1 LSTVT
6 GGPVTLQIPLLPLK
20 NVVLFPHMIVPLY
33 VGRERSIH
41 ALEAAMPHGKQVFL
55 CTQRRADCEDPKE
68 EDLYRVGV
76 LGEVVQMLK
85 LPDSTIKVLIEGTSR
100 AVIERFVETEP
111 HLRVEVAMLD
121 EDFIVS
127 PELEALMRGVVN
139 LFDRY
144 VELDKK
150 VPPEVNLTVRGV
162 EDAGRLADIV
172 AANLSIGVTDKQDV
186 LETFQMNDR
195 LEKLSTV
202 LQREIEIRDMD
213 RSIRQ
218 RVRQQI
224 DRRQKEFY
232 LKEQMRVIQEELGSG
247 EEPHLSEMD
256 ELRERVR
263 VLELAEAIQER
274 LLKDIDRLER
284 MPSGSPEISV
294 LHNYIDLVV
303 SLPWHT
309 SSDDVTD
316 LRAAEKVLDEDH
328 HGLRKIKERILEFLA
343 VRQLTK
349 SPKGPILCFIGP
361 PGVGKT
367 SLGRSIARAL
377 GRKFVRVSLGGVSDE
392 AEIRGH
398 RRTYVGS
405 MPGRII
411 KGLREAG
418 TRNPVFL
425 LDEID
430 KMSSD
435 FRGDPASAMLEV
447 LDPEQNKHFSD
458 HYLEIPFDLSEVLF
472 ITTANVYYSIP
483 RPLLDRMEVINLAG
497 YTTEEKMVIAREFLI
512 PKQLGEHGLTEKH
525 IEITKPAV
533 ATMISRYTS
542 EAGVRNLERSIAG
555 VCRKV
560 AREVVKGKTR
570 RMTIGPTRLDDLLG
584 PPRYKPDEGH
594 TEPLIGVANGL
605 AWTEVGGVLL
615 TIEVITMPGKGNL
628 NLTGQLGDV
637 MQESAR
643 AALSYARSNAEALGI
658 PVDFR
663 DKLDLHIHI
672 PKGAIPKDGP
682 SAGISMALAI
692 ISALSH
698 RPIRSDVALTGEITL
713 RGRVLPIGGLKEKVL
728 AAHRIGIGTIVLPAD
743 NQPDLVDI
751 PPDIRKRLTFK
762 FASSMDDVI
771 AEALLP
777 RSEVVSVPQLAEP
790 AGIEEPAAANVDE
803 RPRPDVPAPPAL

>member
-1 LSTVT
+1 
-6 GGPVTLQIPLLPLK
+6 
-20 NVVLFPHMIVPLY
+20 MIVPLY
-33 VGRERSIH
+33 VGRERSIA
-41 ALEAAMPHGKQVFL
+41 ALEEAMMHGKQVFL
-55 CTQRRADCEDPKE
+55 CTQRRADCEDPQE
-68 EDLYRVGV
+68 ADLYRVGV

-85 LPDSTIKVLIEGTSR
+85 LPDNTIKVLIEGSSR
-100 AVIERFVETEP
+100 ALIERFVEVKP
-111 HLRVEVAMLD
+111 HLKVEVALLD
-121 EDFIVS
+121 EEVQPS
-127 PELEALMRGVVN
+127 SELEALMRGVVD

-162 EDAGRLADIV
+162 EDAGRMADIV
-172 AANLSIGVTDKQDV
+172 ASNLNIGVTDKQDV
-186 LETFQMNDR
+186 LETFQMDAR

-232 LKEQMRVIQEELGSG
+232 LKEQMRVIQEELGG
-247 EEPHLSEMD
+247 EEAQLSELD
-256 ELRERVR
+256 ELREKLRA
-263 VLELAEAIQER
+263 LELAEALEDR
-274 LLKDIDRLER
+274 LLKDVDRLER
-284 MPSGSPEISV
+284 MPPGSPEISV
-294 LHNYIDLVV
+294 LHNYLDLVV
-303 SLPWHT
+303 SLPWHER
-309 SSDDVTD
+309 SEDVTD
-316 LRAAEKVLDEDH
+316 LRAAEAVLDEDH
-328 HGLRKIKERILEFLA
+328 HGLKKVKERILEFLA

-377 GRKFVRVSLGGVSDE
+377 GRKFVRVSLGGMRDE

-425 LDEID
+425 LDEVD

-483 RPLLDRMEVINLAG
+483 RALLDRMEVINLPG

-512 PKQLGEHGLTEKH
+512 PKQLTDHGLTDKN
-525 IEITKPAV
+525 IEITRPAV
-533 ATMISRYTS
+533 STMINRYTS

-560 AREVVKGKTR
+560 AREVVSGRTR
-570 RMTIGPTRLDDLLG
+570 RMTIAPHRLDDLLG
-584 PPRYKPDEGH
+584 PPKFKPDEGH
-594 TEPLIGVANGL
+594 KESLIGVANGL

-643 AALSYARSNAEALGI
+643 AALSYARSNAQALGI

-692 ISALSH
+692 VSALAQ

-728 AAHRIGIGTIVLPAD
+728 AAHRIGIQTIVLPAD
-743 NQPDLVDI
+743 NQPDVVDI
-751 PPDIRKRLTFK
+751 PVDIRKRLTFK
-762 FASSMDDVI
+762 FVNTMDEVI

-777 RSEVVSVPQLAEP
+777 KSEAAVSAELAEP
-790 AGIEEPAAANVDE
+790 SAIQEPAAADGN
-803 RPRPDVPAPPAL
+803 

>member
-1 LSTVT
+1 
-6 GGPVTLQIPLLPLK
+6 
-20 NVVLFPHMIVPLY
+20 MIVPLY
-33 VGRERSIH
+33 VGRERSIA
-41 ALEAAMPHGKQVFL
+41 ALEDAMMHGKQVFL
-55 CTQRRADCEDPKE
+55 CTQRRADCEDPQE
-68 EDLYRVGV
+68 ADLYRVGV

-85 LPDSTIKVLIEGTSR
+85 LPDNTIKVLIEGSSR
-100 AVIERFVETEP
+100 ALIERFVEIKP
-111 HLRVEVAMLD
+111 HLKVEVALLD
-121 EDFIVS
+121 EEVQPS
-127 PELEALMRGVVN
+127 SELEALMRGVVG

-172 AANLSIGVTDKQDV
+172 ACNLNIGVTDKQDV
-186 LETFQMNDR
+186 LETFQMDAR
-195 LEKLSTV
+195 LEKLSSV
-202 LQREIEIRDMD
+202 LQREIEILDMD

-232 LKEQMRVIQEELGSG
+232 LKEQMRVIQEELGG
-247 EEPHLSEMD
+247 EEAQLSELD
-256 ELRERVR
+256 ELREKLRA
-263 VLELAEAIQER
+263 LELAEALEDR
-274 LLKDIDRLER
+274 LLKDVDRLER
-284 MPSGSPEISV
+284 MPPGSPEISV
-294 LHNYIDLVV
+294 LHNYLDLVA
-303 SLPWHT
+303 SLPWHER
-309 SSDDVTD
+309 SEDVTD
-316 LRAAEKVLDEDH
+316 LRAAEAVLDEDH
-328 HGLRKIKERILEFLA
+328 HGLKKVKERILEFLA

-425 LDEID
+425 LDEVD

-472 ITTANVYYSIP
+472 ITTANVYYAIP
-483 RPLLDRMEVINLAG
+483 RALLDRMEVINLPG

-512 PKQLGEHGLTEKH
+512 PKQLTDHGLTDKN
-525 IEITKPAV
+525 IEITRTAV
-533 ATMISRYTS
+533 SSMINRYTS

-560 AREVVKGKTR
+560 AREVVSGRTR
-570 RMTIGPTRLDDLLG
+570 RMTIAPNRLDDLLG
-584 PPRYKPDEGH
+584 PPKYKPDEGH
-594 TEPLIGVANGL
+594 KESLIGVANGL

-663 DKLDLHIHI
+663 DRLDLHIHI

-692 ISALSH
+692 VSALAQ

-728 AAHRIGIGTIVLPAD
+728 AAHRIGIQTIVLPAD
-743 NQPDLVDI
+743 NQPDVVDI
-751 PPDIRKRLTFK
+751 PADIRKRITFK
-762 FASSMDDVI
+762 FVNSMDEVI

-777 RSEVVSVPQLAEP
+777 KSEAAVSAELT
-790 AGIEEPAAANVDE
+790 EPAAIQQ
-803 RPRPDVPAPPAL
+803 PAAADGN

>member
-1 LSTVT
+1 MT
-6 GGPVTLQIPLLPLK
+6 GGAPATLQLPLLPLK

-33 VGRERSIH
+33 VGRERSIA
-41 ALEAAMPHGKQVFL
+41 ALEAAMAQGKQVFL
-55 CTQRRADCEDPKE
+55 CTQRQADCEDPRE
-68 EDLYRVGV
+68 ADLYRVGV
-76 LGEVVQMLK
+76 LGDVVQMLK
-85 LPDSTIKVLIEGTSR
+85 LPDNTIKVLIEGSAR

-111 HLRVEVAMLD
+111 HLQVKVALLD
-121 EDFIVS
+121 EDIQPS
-127 PELEALMRGVVN
+127 SELEALMRGVVD

-150 VPPEVNLTVRGV
+150 VPPEVNLTAHGV

-172 AANLSIGVTDKQDV
+172 ASNLSIGVTDKQDV
-186 LETFQMNDR
+186 LETFQMNER

-202 LQREIEIRDMD
+202 LQREIEILDMD

-232 LKEQMRVIQEELGSG
+232 LKEQMRVIQEELGG
-247 EEPHLSEMD
+247 EEPQLSELD
-256 ELRERVR
+256 ELRENLRR
-263 VLELAEAIQER
+263 LELAEAIEER
-274 LLKDIDRLER
+274 LLKDVDRLER
-284 MPSGSPEISV
+284 MPPGSPEVSV
-294 LHNYIDLVV
+294 LHNYLDLVV
-303 SLPWHT
+303 SLPWQT
-309 SSDDVTD
+309 SSEDVTD

-447 LDPEQNKHFSD
+447 LDPEQNRHFSD
-458 HYLEIPFDLSEVLF
+458 HYLEIPFDLSGVLF

-483 RPLLDRMEVINLAG
+483 RPLLDRMEVINLPG
-497 YTTEEKMVIAREFLI
+497 YTVEEKMVIARDFLI
-512 PKQLGEHGLTEKH
+512 KKQLKDHGLTDKH
-525 IEITKPAV
+525 IEFTRPSI
-533 ATMISRYTS
+533 ATMINRYTS
-542 EAGVRNLERSIAG
+542 EAGVRSLERSIAG

-570 RMTIGPTRLDDLLG
+570 KMTIAPNRLDDLLG

-594 TEPLIGVANGL
+594 KEPLIGVANGL

-628 NLTGQLGDV
+628 NLTGQMGDV

-643 AALSYARSNAEALGI
+643 AALSYARSNAQALGI

-692 ISALSH
+692 ISALSQ
-698 RPIRSDVALTGEITL
+698 RPIRADVALTGEITL

-728 AAHRIGIGTIVLPAD
+728 AAHRIGIATIVLPED
-743 NQPDLVDI
+743 NQPDVVDI
-751 PPDIRKRLTFK
+751 PADIRKRLTFRYVK
-762 FASSMDDVI
+762 SMDEVI
-771 AEALLP
+771 SEALLP
-777 RSEVVSVPQLAEP
+777 GSDTVLLPEGAEP
-790 AGIEEPAAANVDE
+790 ALVEEAAAANTD
-803 RPRPDVPAPPAL
+803 DPASPPPPQPSL

>member
-1 LSTVT
+1 
-6 GGPVTLQIPLLPLK
+6 
-20 NVVLFPHMIVPLY
+20 MIVPLY

-41 ALEAAMPHGKQVFL
+41 ALEAAMGQGKQVFL
-55 CTQRRADCEDPKE
+55 CTQRQADCEDPKE
-68 EDLYRVGV
+68 QDLYRVGV
-76 LGEVVQMLK
+76 IGEIVQMLK
-85 LPDSTIKVLIEGTSR
+85 LPDNTIKVLIEGSSR
-100 AVIERFVETEP
+100 AVIERFIEGEP
-111 HLRVEVAMLD
+111 YLQVEVALLE
-121 EDFIVS
+121 EDFLPS
-127 PELEALMRGVVN
+127 PELDGLMRGVVN

-162 EDAGRLADIV
+162 EDAGRMADIV
-172 AANLSIGVTDKQDV
+172 ASNLGIGVTDKQDV
-186 LETFQMNDR
+186 LETFQMNAR

-202 LQREIEIRDMD
+202 LQREIEILDMD

-232 LKEQMRVIQEELGSG
+232 LKEQMRVIQEELGG
-247 EEPHLSEMD
+247 EEAQLSELD
-256 ELRERVR
+256 EMRQRIR
-263 VLELAEAIQER
+263 GLELAEAIEDR

-284 MPSGSPEISV
+284 MPPGSPEISV
-294 LHNYIDLVV
+294 LHAYLDLVV
-303 SLPWHT
+303 SLPWHA

-483 RPLLDRMEVINLAG
+483 RPLLDRMEVITLPG
-497 YTTEEKMVIAREFLI
+497 YTAEEKMVIAREFLV
-512 PKQLGEHGLTEKH
+512 PKQLLDHGLTEKH
-525 IEITKPAV
+525 IEITKPAI
-533 ATMISRYTS
+533 ATIISRYTS
-542 EAGVRNLERSIAG
+542 EAGVRNLERSIAA

-570 RMTIGPTRLDDLLG
+570 RMTIAPGRLDDLLG

-594 TEPLIGVANGL
+594 KEPLVGVANGL

-628 NLTGQLGDV
+628 NLTGQMGDV

-692 ISALSH
+692 ISALSQ

-728 AAHRIGIGTIVLPAD
+728 AAHRIGIRTILLPEDNEAD
-743 NQPDLVDI
+743 LADI
-751 PPDIRKRLTFK
+751 PADIRKRLTFK
-762 FASSMDDVI
+762 FVKTMDEVI

-777 RSEVVSVPQLAEP
+777 RTGTILLPELTEP
-790 AGIEEPAAANVDE
+790 AGVAEAAAANAEE
-803 RPRPDVPAPPAL
+803 RPRADTPRQPSL

>member
-1 LSTVT
+1 LSSVT
-6 GGPVTLQIPLLPLK
+6 GGPATIQLPLLPLK

-33 VGRERSIH
+33 VGRERSIN
-41 ALEAAMPHGKQVFL
+41 ALEDAMAHGKQVFL
-55 CTQRRADCEDPKE
+55 CTQRQSDCEDPKQ
-68 EDLYRVGV
+68 EDLHRVGV

-85 LPDSTIKVLIEGTSR
+85 LPDATIKVLIEGSSR

-111 HLRVEVAMLD
+111 HLRVEIAMLD
-121 EDFIVS
+121 EDFVTS
-127 PELEALMRGVVN
+127 PALEALMRGVLD

-144 VELDKK
+144 VALDKK

-162 EDAGRLADIV
+162 EDAGRMADIV
-172 AANLSIGVTDKQDV
+172 ASNLSIGVTDKQDV
-186 LETFQMNDR
+186 LETFQLNDR
-195 LEKLSTV
+195 LEKLSTM
-202 LQREIEIRDMD
+202 LQREIEILEMD

-232 LKEQMRVIQEELGSG
+232 LKEQMRVIQEELGG
-247 EEPHLSEMD
+247 EEAHLSELD

-263 VLELAEAIQER
+263 ALELAEATEDR
-274 LLKDIDRLER
+274 LLKDVDRLER
-284 MPSGSPEISV
+284 MPPGSPEISV
-294 LHNYIDLVV
+294 LHNYLDLVV
-303 SLPWHT
+303 SLPWH
-309 SSDDVTD
+309 SSSEDVTD

-349 SPKGPILCFIGP
+349 SPRGPILCFIGP

-405 MPGRII
+405 MPGRIV

-472 ITTANVYYSIP
+472 ITTANVFYSIP
-483 RPLLDRMEVINLAG
+483 RALLDRMEVINLAG
-497 YTTEEKMVIAREFLI
+497 YTAEEKMVIAREFLI
-512 PKQLGEHGLTEKH
+512 PKQLADHGLTEKH
-525 IEITKPAV
+525 IEFTKPAV
-533 ATMISRYTS
+533 ATIISRYTS

-570 RMTIGPTRLDDLLG
+570 RMTVAPARLEDLLG

-594 TEPLIGVANGL
+594 KEPLIGVANGL

-628 NLTGQLGDV
+628 NLTGQMGDV

-643 AALSYARSNAEALGI
+643 AALSYARSNAETLGI

-692 ISALSH
+692 ISALSR

-728 AAHRIGIGTIVLPAD
+728 AAHRIGIGTILLPED
-743 NQPDLVDI
+743 NQPDLADI
-751 PPDIRKRLTFK
+751 PADIRKRLTFK
-762 FASSMDDVI
+762 FVKTMDEVI
-771 AEALLP
+771 AQALLP
-777 RSEVVSVPQLAEP
+777 RSETVLLPELTEP
-790 AGIEEPAAANVDE
+790 AGVEELAAAADE
-803 RPRPDVPAPPAL
+803 RPRPDVSAPPAL

>member
-1 LSTVT
+1 MSER
-6 GGPVTLQIPLLPLK
+6 PAILQLPLLPLK

-33 VGRERSIH
+33 VGRERSID
-41 ALEAAMPHGKQVFL
+41 ALEEAMANGKQIFL
-55 CTQRRADCEDPKE
+55 CTQRRADCEDPRE
-68 EDLYRVGV
+68 EDIYRVGV
-76 LGEVVQMLK
+76 LGEVVQLLK
-85 LPDSTIKVLIEGTSR
+85 LPDNTIKVLIEGSSR
-100 AVIERFVETEP
+100 AVIERFTETEP
-111 HLRVEVAMLD
+111 HLRVDVARLD
-121 EDFIVS
+121 EDFQPS
-127 PELEALMRGVVN
+127 PELGALMRGVVD

-162 EDAGRLADIV
+162 DDAGRLADIV
-172 AANLSIGVTDKQDV
+172 AANLNIGVTDKQDV
-186 LETFQMNDR
+186 LETFQMNER
-195 LEKLSTV
+195 LEKLAGV
-202 LQREIEIRDMD
+202 LQREIDILDMD
-213 RSIRQ
+213 RNIRS

-232 LKEQMRVIQEELGSG
+232 LKEQMRVIQEELGG
-247 EEPHLSEMD
+247 EDSQLSELD
-256 ELRERVR
+256 ELREKLRA
-263 VLELAEAIQER
+263 LELTEAVQDR
-274 LLKDIDRLER
+274 LLKDVDRLER
-284 MPSGSPEISV
+284 MPPGSPEISV
-294 LHNYIDLVV
+294 LNNYLDLVV
-303 SLPWHT
+303 SLPWHE
-309 SSDDVTD
+309 SSEDVTD
-316 LRAAEKVLDEDH
+316 LRAAERVLDEDH
-328 HGLRKIKERILEFLA
+328 HGLQKIKERILEFLA

-367 SLGRSIARAL
+367 SLGKSIARAL

-411 KGLREAG
+411 KSLREAG

-435 FRGDPASAMLEV
+435 FRGDPSSAMLEV
-447 LDPEQNKHFSD
+447 LDPEQNKSFSD
-458 HYLEIPFDLSEVLF
+458 HYLEIPFDLSDILF
-472 ITTANVYYSIP
+472 ITTANVFYNIP
-483 RPLLDRMEVINLAG
+483 RPLLDRMEVINLSG
-497 YTTEEKMVIAREFLI
+497 YTAEEKMVIAREFLI
-512 PKQLGEHGLTEKH
+512 PKQLADHGLSEKH
-525 IEITKPAV
+525 IEFTRAAIAKI
-533 ATMISRYTS
+533 ISRYTS
-542 EAGVRNLERSIAG
+542 EAGVRNLERAIAT

-570 RMTIGPTRLDDLLG
+570 RMTVGPNRLDDLLG

-594 TEPLIGVANGL
+594 KEHLVGVANGL

-628 NLTGQLGDV
+628 NLTGQMGDV

-658 PVDFR
+658 APDFR
-663 DKLDLHIHI
+663 EKLDLHIHI

-692 ISALSH
+692 ISALCQ
-698 RPIRSDVALTGEITL
+698 RPIRSDVALTGEITI

-728 AAHRIGIGTIVLPAD
+728 AAHRLGIKTVLLPEDNRAD
-743 NQPDLVDI
+743 IVDI
-751 PPDIRKRLTFK
+751 PAEVRKQLSFK
-762 FASSMDDVI
+762 FVKTMDEVI

-777 RSEVVSVPQLAEP
+777 RSTMAVALESGEP
-790 AGIEEPAAANVDE
+790 AGVEEVAAANADSPP
-803 RPRPDVPAPPAL
+803 PRE

>member
-1 LSTVT
+1 
-6 GGPVTLQIPLLPLK
+6 
-20 NVVLFPHMIVPLY
+20 MIVPLY
-33 VGRERSIH
+33 VGRERSIN
-41 ALEAAMPHGKQVFL
+41 ALEDAMTKGKQVFL

-68 EDLYRVGV
+68 ADLYRVGV
-76 LGEVVQMLK
+76 LGEVVQLLK
-85 LPDSTIKVLIEGTSR
+85 LPDSTIKVLIEGSSR
-100 AVIERFVETEP
+100 AVIERFVQVEP
-111 HLRVEVAMLD
+111 HLRVEVAPLE
-121 EDFIVS
+121 EDVQDS
-127 PELEALMRGVVN
+127 PELEALRRGVVE

-150 VPPEVNLTVRGV
+150 VPPEVNLAVRGV
-162 EDAGRLADIV
+162 EDAGRMADIV
-172 AANLSIGVTDKQDV
+172 ASNLAIGVTDKQDV
-186 LETFQMNDR
+186 LETFQMNAR
-195 LEKLSTV
+195 LEKLSSV
-202 LQREIEIRDMD
+202 LQREIEILDMD

-232 LKEQMRVIQEELGSG
+232 LKEQMRVIQEELGG
-247 EEPHLSEMD
+247 EEAHLSELD
-256 ELRERVR
+256 ELREKVR
-263 VLELAEAIQER
+263 GLELDAAVEER
-274 LLKDIDRLER
+274 LLKDVDRLER
-284 MPSGSPEISV
+284 MPPGSPEISV
-294 LHNYIDLVV
+294 LHNYLDLVV
-303 SLPWHT
+303 SLPWHE
-309 SSDDVTD
+309 SSEDITD

-377 GRKFVRVSLGGVSDE
+377 GRKFVRVSLGGVGDE

-458 HYLEIPFDLSEVLF
+458 HFLEIPFDLSEVLF
-472 ITTANVYYSIP
+472 ITTANVFYSIP
-483 RPLLDRMEVINLAG
+483 RALLDRMEVINLPG
-497 YTTEEKMVIAREFLI
+497 YTAEEKMVIAREFLV
-512 PKQLGEHGLTEKH
+512 PKQLQDHGLTSNH
-525 IEITKPAV
+525 IEITKPAL

-542 EAGVRNLERSIAG
+542 EAGVRNLERSIAS

-570 RMTIGPTRLDDLLG
+570 KMTVAPNRLDDLLG

-594 TEPLIGVANGL
+594 KEPLIGVANGL

-628 NLTGQLGDV
+628 NLTGQMGDV

-692 ISALSH
+692 ISALAQ

-728 AAHRIGIGTIVLPAD
+728 AAHRIGIHTVLIPED
-743 NQPDLVDI
+743 NQPDVADI
-751 PPDIRKRLTFK
+751 PADIRKRITFK
-762 FASSMDDVI
+762 FVKTMDEVI
-771 AEALLP
+771 ALALLP
-777 RSEVVSVPQLAEP
+777 RSDTILLPAIAEP
-790 AGIEEPAAANVDE
+790 AAVEEVAAANAEDPGQ
-803 RPRPDVPAPPAL
+803 RPASQPSL

>member
-1 LSTVT
+1 VT
-6 GGPVTLQIPLLPLK
+6 GTPATIQLPLLPLK

-33 VGRERSIH
+33 VGRERSIN
-41 ALEAAMPHGKQVFL
+41 ALEAAMAQGKQVFL
-55 CTQRRADCEDPKE
+55 CTQRQADCEDPKE
-68 EDLYRVGV
+68 PDLYRVGV
-76 LGEVVQMLK
+76 IGEVVQMLK
-85 LPDSTIKVLIEGTSR
+85 LPDGTIKVLLEGSSR
-100 AVIERFVETEP
+100 AVIERVIETEP
-111 HLRVEVAMLD
+111 YLRVEVALLE
-121 EDFIVS
+121 EDFLAS
-127 PELEALMRGVVN
+127 PELEGLMRGVVD
-139 LFDRY
+139 LFGRY

-162 EDAGRLADIV
+162 EDAGRMADIV
-172 AANLSIGVTDKQDV
+172 ASNLGIGVTDKQDV
-186 LETFQMNDR
+186 LETFQMNAR

-202 LQREIEIRDMD
+202 LQREIEILDMD

-232 LKEQMRVIQEELGSG
+232 LKEQMRVIQEELGG
-247 EEPHLSEMD
+247 EEAHLSELD
-256 ELRERVR
+256 EMRERVKA
-263 VLELAEAIQER
+263 LELAEAIEDR
-274 LLKDIDRLER
+274 LLKDVDRLER
-284 MPSGSPEISV
+284 MPPGSPEISV
-294 LHNYIDLVV
+294 LHGYLDLVV
-303 SLPWHT
+303 SLPWHA
-309 SSDDVTD
+309 SSEDVTD

-483 RPLLDRMEVINLAG
+483 RPLLDRMEVITLPG
-497 YTTEEKMVIAREFLI
+497 YTAEEKMVIAREFLI
-512 PKQLGEHGLTEKH
+512 PKQLADHGLTDKH

-533 ATMISRYTS
+533 STIISRYTS

-570 RMTIGPTRLDDLLG
+570 RMMIAPNRLDDLLG

-594 TEPLIGVANGL
+594 KEPLVGVANGL

-615 TIEVITMPGKGNL
+615 MIEVITMPGKGNL
-628 NLTGQLGDV
+628 NLTGQMGDV

-692 ISALSH
+692 ISALSQ

-728 AAHRIGIGTIVLPAD
+728 AAHRIGIRTIVLPEDNEAD
-743 NQPDLVDI
+743 LADI
-751 PPDIRKRLTFK
+751 PADIRKRLTFK
-762 FASSMDDVI
+762 FVKTMDEVI

-777 RSEVVSVPQLAEP
+777 RTGTILLPELTHP
-790 AGIEEPAAANVDE
+790 AGVEEVAAANPGSTE
-803 RPRPDVPAPPAL
+803 T

>member
-1 LSTVT
+1 MT
-6 GGPVTLQIPLLPLK
+6 GGPATIQLPLLPLK

-33 VGRERSIH
+33 VGRERSIN
-41 ALEAAMPHGKQVFL
+41 ALEDAMAHGKQVFL
-55 CTQRRADCEDPKE
+55 CTQRQSDCEDPKQ
-68 EDLYRVGV
+68 EDLHRVGV

-85 LPDSTIKVLIEGTSR
+85 LPDATIKVLIEGSSR

-111 HLRVEVAMLD
+111 HLRVEIAMLD
-121 EDFIVS
+121 EDFVTS
-127 PELEALMRGVVN
+127 PALEALMRGVLD

-144 VELDKK
+144 VALDKK

-162 EDAGRLADIV
+162 EDAGRMADIV
-172 AANLSIGVTDKQDV
+172 ASNLSIGVTDKQDV
-186 LETFQMNDR
+186 LETFQLNDR

-202 LQREIEIRDMD
+202 LQREIEILEMD

-232 LKEQMRVIQEELGSG
+232 LKEQMRVIQEELGG
-247 EEPHLSEMD
+247 EEAHLSELD

-263 VLELAEAIQER
+263 ALELAEATEDR
-274 LLKDIDRLER
+274 LLKDVDRLER
-284 MPSGSPEISV
+284 MPPGSPEISV
-294 LHNYIDLVV
+294 LHNYLDLVV
-303 SLPWHT
+303 SLPWH
-309 SSDDVTD
+309 SSSEDVTD

-349 SPKGPILCFIGP
+349 SPRGPILCFIGP

-405 MPGRII
+405 MPGRIV

-472 ITTANVYYSIP
+472 ITTANVFYSIP
-483 RPLLDRMEVINLAG
+483 RALLDRMEVINLAG
-497 YTTEEKMVIAREFLI
+497 YTAEEKMVIAREFLI
-512 PKQLGEHGLTEKH
+512 PKQLADHGLTEKH
-525 IEITKPAV
+525 IEFTKPAV
-533 ATMISRYTS
+533 ATIISRYTS

-570 RMTIGPTRLDDLLG
+570 RMTVAPARLEDLLG

-594 TEPLIGVANGL
+594 KEPLIGVANGL

-628 NLTGQLGDV
+628 NLTGQMGDV

-643 AALSYARSNAEALGI
+643 AALSYARSNAETLGI

-692 ISALSH
+692 ISALSR

-728 AAHRIGIGTIVLPAD
+728 AAHRIGIGTILLPED
-743 NQPDLVDI
+743 NQPDLADI
-751 PPDIRKRLTFK
+751 PADIRKRLTFK
-762 FASSMDDVI
+762 FVKTMDEVI
-771 AEALLP
+771 AQALLP
-777 RSEVVSVPQLAEP
+777 RSETVLLPELTEP
-790 AGIEEPAAANVDE
+790 AGVEELAAAADE

>member
-1 LSTVT
+1 
-6 GGPVTLQIPLLPLK
+6 
-20 NVVLFPHMIVPLY
+20 MIVPLY

-41 ALEAAMPHGKQVFL
+41 ALEAAMGQGKQVFL

-68 EDLYRVGV
+68 QDLYRVGV
-76 LGEVVQMLK
+76 IGEVVQLLK
-85 LPDSTIKVLIEGTSR
+85 LPDNTMKVLIEGSSR
-100 AVIERFVETEP
+100 AVVERFIEGEQYLQVDVGLLE
-111 HLRVEVAMLD
+111 
-121 EDFIVS
+121 EDFLPS
-127 PELEALMRGVVN
+127 PELEGLMRGVVD

-150 VPPEVNLTVRGV
+150 VPPEVNLTVRGI
-162 EDAGRLADIV
+162 EDAGRMADIV
-172 AANLSIGVTDKQDV
+172 ASNLGIGVTDKQDV
-186 LETFQMNDR
+186 LETFQMNAR

-202 LQREIEIRDMD
+202 LQREIEILDMD

-232 LKEQMRVIQEELGSG
+232 LKEQMRVIQEELGG
-247 EEPHLSEMD
+247 EETHLSELD
-256 ELRERVR
+256 EMRERIR
-263 VLELAEAIQER
+263 GLELAEAIEDR
-274 LLKDIDRLER
+274 LLKDVDRLER
-284 MPSGSPEISV
+284 MPPGSPEISV
-294 LHNYIDLVV
+294 LHAYLDLVV

-309 SSDDVTD
+309 SSEDVTD

-447 LDPEQNKHFSD
+447 LDPEQNRHFSD

-472 ITTANVYYSIP
+472 ITTANVYYSMP
-483 RPLLDRMEVINLAG
+483 RPLLDRMEVINLPG
-497 YTTEEKMVIAREFLI
+497 YTTEEKMVIAREFLV
-512 PKQLGEHGLTEKH
+512 PKQLADHGLTEKH
-525 IEITKPAV
+525 IEITKPAIS
-533 ATMISRYTS
+533 TIISRYTS

-570 RMTIGPTRLDDLLG
+570 RMTIGPSRLDDLLG

-594 TEPLIGVANGL
+594 KEPLVGVANGL

-628 NLTGQLGDV
+628 NLTGQMGEV

-692 ISALSH
+692 ISALSQ

-728 AAHRIGIGTIVLPAD
+728 AAHRIGIRTILLPEDNAAD
-743 NQPDLVDI
+743 LADI
-751 PPDIRKRLTFK
+751 PADIRKRLTFK
-762 FASSMDDVI
+762 FVKTMDEVI

-777 RSEVVSVPQLAEP
+777 RTGKILLPELNEP
-790 AGIEEPAAANVDE
+790 AGVEEAAAA
-803 RPRPDVPAPPAL
+803 RSPHPDPPPQAGKGN

>member
-1 LSTVT
+1 MT
-6 GGPVTLQIPLLPLK
+6 GGPATIQLPLLPLK

-33 VGRERSIH
+33 VGRERSIN
-41 ALEAAMPHGKQVFL
+41 ALEDAMAHGKQVFL
-55 CTQRRADCEDPKE
+55 CTQRQSDCEDPKQ
-68 EDLYRVGV
+68 EDLHRVGV

-85 LPDSTIKVLIEGTSR
+85 LPDATIKVLIEGSSR

-111 HLRVEVAMLD
+111 HLRVEIAMLD
-121 EDFIVS
+121 EDFVTS
-127 PELEALMRGVVN
+127 PALEALMRGVLD

-144 VELDKK
+144 VALDKK

-162 EDAGRLADIV
+162 EDAGRMADIV
-172 AANLSIGVTDKQDV
+172 ASNLSIGVTDKQDV
-186 LETFQMNDR
+186 LETFQLNDR
-195 LEKLSTV
+195 LEKLSTM
-202 LQREIEIRDMD
+202 LQREIEILEMD

-232 LKEQMRVIQEELGSG
+232 LKEQMRVIQEELGG
-247 EEPHLSEMD
+247 EEAHLSELD
-256 ELRERVR
+256 ELRERVKG
-263 VLELAEAIQER
+263 LELAEATEDR
-274 LLKDIDRLER
+274 LLKDVDRLER
-284 MPSGSPEISV
+284 MPPGSPEISV
-294 LHNYIDLVV
+294 LHNYLDLVV
-303 SLPWHT
+303 SLPWH
-309 SSDDVTD
+309 SSSEDVTD

-349 SPKGPILCFIGP
+349 SPRGPILCFIGP

-405 MPGRII
+405 MPGRIV

-472 ITTANVYYSIP
+472 ITTANVFYSIP
-483 RPLLDRMEVINLAG
+483 RALLDRMEVINLAG
-497 YTTEEKMVIAREFLI
+497 YTAEEKMVIAREFLV
-512 PKQLGEHGLTEKH
+512 PKQLQDHGLSSKH
-525 IEITKPAV
+525 IEITKPAL
-533 ATMISRYTS
+533 ATIISRYTS
-542 EAGVRNLERSIAG
+542 EAGVRNLERSIAS

-570 RMTIGPTRLDDLLG
+570 KMTVAPNRLEDLLG

-594 TEPLIGVANGL
+594 KEPQIGVANGL

-628 NLTGQLGDV
+628 NLTGQMGDV

-692 ISALSH
+692 ISALAQ

-728 AAHRIGIGTIVLPAD
+728 AAHRIGIHTVLLPED
-743 NQPDLVDI
+743 NQPDVADI
-751 PPDIRKRLTFK
+751 PADIRKRLTFK
-762 FASSMDDVI
+762 FVKTMDEVI
-771 AEALLP
+771 ALALLP
-777 RSEVVSVPQLAEP
+777 RSDAIALPGIAEP
-790 AGIEEPAAANVDE
+790 AAVDEAVAANAE
-803 RPRPDVPAPPAL
+803 ASSTQSSGQPSL

>member
-1 LSTVT
+1 MSAVT
-6 GGPVTLQIPLLPLK
+6 GPPATLELPLLPLK

-33 VGRERSIH
+33 VGRERSIA
-41 ALEAAMPHGKQVFL
+41 ALEKAMGDGKQIFL
-55 CTQRRADCEDPKE
+55 CTQRRSDCEEPE
-68 EDLYRVGV
+68 EADLYRVGV
-76 LGEVVQMLK
+76 VAEVVQMLK
-85 LPDSTIKVLIEGTSR
+85 LPDSTIKVLIEGSTR
-100 AVIERFVETEP
+100 AVIERFVPIEP
-111 HLRVEVAMLD
+111 HLSVEVAMLE
-121 EDFIVS
+121 EDVEPS
-127 PELEALMRGVVN
+127 SELEALMRGVVD

-162 EDAGRLADIV
+162 EEAGRVADIV
-172 AANLSIGVTDKQDV
+172 AANLGVGVTDKQDL
-186 LETFQMNDR
+186 LETFQMNAR
-195 LEKLSTV
+195 LEKLSSV
-202 LQREIEIRDMD
+202 LQREIEILDMD

-232 LKEQMRVIQEELGSG
+232 LKEQMRVIQEELGG
-247 EEPHLSEMD
+247 EDAQLSELD
-256 ELRERVR
+256 ELREKVR
-263 VLELAEAIQER
+263 ALDMAEAVEDR

-284 MPSGSPEISV
+284 MPPGSPEISV
-294 LHNYIDLVV
+294 LHNYLDLVV
-303 SLPWHT
+303 SLPWHE
-309 SSDDVTD
+309 SSEDKTD

-483 RPLLDRMEVINLAG
+483 RALLDRMEVINLPG
-497 YTTEEKMVIAREFLI
+497 YTTDEKMVIARDFLV
-512 PKQLGEHGLTEKH
+512 PKQVKDHGLTEKNL
-525 IEITKPAV
+525 EFAKPALS
-533 ATMISRYTS
+533 TIISRYTS

-560 AREVVKGKTR
+560 AREVVSGKTR
-570 RMTIGPTRLDDLLG
+570 RMTITPNRLEDLLG
-584 PPRYKPDEGH
+584 PPRFKPDEGH
-594 TEPLIGVANGL
+594 KEPLVGVANGL

-628 NLTGQLGDV
+628 NMTGQLGDV

-643 AALSYARSNAEALGI
+643 AALSYARANAEALGI

-663 DKLDLHIHI
+663 DRFDLHIHI

-682 SAGISMALAI
+682 SAGISMAAAI
-692 ISALSH
+692 ISALSQ

-728 AAHRIGIGTIVLPAD
+728 AAHRIGIKTILLPED
-743 NQPDLVDI
+743 NQPDLVDV
-751 PPDIRKRLTFK
+751 PADIRKKLTFK
-762 FASSMDDVI
+762 MVKTMDEVI

-777 RSEVVSVPQLAEP
+777 KEEAQPEPKLGEQAEL
-790 AGIEEPAAANVDE
+790 EQAAAADAADAE
-803 RPRPDVPAPPAL
+803 

>member
-1 LSTVT
+1 LTDVT
-6 GGPVTLQIPLLPLK
+6 GTPATLQLPLLPLK

-33 VGRERSIH
+33 VGRERSID
-41 ALEAAMPHGKQVFL
+41 ALEDALTRGKQVFL

-68 EDLYRVGV
+68 ADLYRVGV
-76 LGEVVQMLK
+76 IGEVAQLLK
-85 LPDSTIKVLIEGTSR
+85 LPDGTIKVLIEGSSR
-100 AVIERFVETEP
+100 AVIDRFIQVEP
-111 HLRVEVAMLD
+111 HLRVDVTLLE
-121 EDFIVS
+121 EDVEAS
-127 PELEALMRGVVN
+127 PELEALMRGVVD

-172 AANLSIGVTDKQDV
+172 ASNIGIGVTDKQDV

-202 LQREIEIRDMD
+202 LQREIEILDMD
-213 RSIRQ
+213 RGIRQ

-232 LKEQMRVIQEELGSG
+232 LKEQMRVIQEELGG
-247 EEPHLSEMD
+247 EDPQLSELD
-256 ELRERVR
+256 ELRDKVR
-263 VLELAEAIQER
+263 GLDLVGAIEER
-274 LLKDIDRLER
+274 LLKDVDRLER
-284 MPSGSPEISV
+284 MPPGSPEISV
-294 LHNYIDLVV
+294 LHNYLDLVV
-303 SLPWHT
+303 SLPWHE
-309 SSDDVTD
+309 SSEDITD

-377 GRKFVRVSLGGVSDE
+377 NRKFVRVSLGGVGDE

-458 HYLEIPFDLSEVLF
+458 HFLEIPFDLSEVLF
-472 ITTANVYYSIP
+472 ITTANVFYSIP
-483 RPLLDRMEVINLAG
+483 RALLDRMEVINLPG
-497 YTTEEKMVIAREFLI
+497 YTAEEKMVIAREFLV
-512 PKQLGEHGLTEKH
+512 PKQLQDHGLSSKH
-525 IEITKPAV
+525 IEITKPAL
-533 ATMISRYTS
+533 ATIISRYTS
-542 EAGVRNLERSIAG
+542 EAGVRNLERSIAS

-570 RMTIGPTRLDDLLG
+570 KMTVAPNRLEDLLG

-594 TEPLIGVANGL
+594 KEPQIGVANGL

-628 NLTGQLGDV
+628 NLTGQMGDV

-692 ISALSH
+692 ISALAQ

-728 AAHRIGIGTIVLPAD
+728 AAHRIGIHTILLPED
-743 NQPDLVDI
+743 NQPDIADI
-751 PPDIRKRLTFK
+751 PADIRKRLTFK
-762 FASSMDDVI
+762 FVKTMDEVI
-771 AEALLP
+771 ALALLP
-777 RSEVVSVPQLAEP
+777 RSDPIALPGIAEP
-790 AGIEEPAAANVDE
+790 AALDEAVAANAEVSGQQ
-803 RPRPDVPAPPAL
+803 PLSQPSL

>member
-1 LSTVT
+1 MSTVT
-6 GGPVTLQIPLLPLK
+6 GTPATLELPLLPLK

-33 VGRERSIH
+33 VGRERSIA
-41 ALEAAMPHGKQVFL
+41 ALEDAMAHGKQIFL
-55 CTQRRADCEDPKE
+55 CTQRRADCEEPQE
-68 EDLYRVGV
+68 ADLYRVGV
-76 LGEVVQMLK
+76 LARVAQMLK
-85 LPDSTIKVLIEGTSR
+85 LPDATIKVLIEGSTR
-100 AVIERFVETEP
+100 AVIERFTPTEACLKVEIAVLE
-111 HLRVEVAMLD
+111 
-121 EDFIVS
+121 EDLNPS
-127 PELEALMRGVVN
+127 SELEALMRGVVT

-162 EDAGRLADIV
+162 EDAGRVADIV
-172 AANLSIGVTDKQDV
+172 AANLGVGVTDKQDL
-186 LETFQMNDR
+186 LETFQMSTR
-195 LEKLSTV
+195 LEKLSNV
-202 LQREIEIRDMD
+202 LQREIEILDMD

-232 LKEQMRVIQEELGSG
+232 LKEQMRVIQEELGSD
-247 EEPHLSEMD
+247 EAQVSELD
-256 ELRERVR
+256 ELREKVKS
-263 VLELAEAIQER
+263 LELAEAIEDR
-274 LLKDIDRLER
+274 LLKDVDRLER
-284 MPSGSPEISV
+284 MPPGSPEISV
-294 LHNYIDLVV
+294 LHNYLDLVV
-303 SLPWHT
+303 SLPWLK
-309 SSDDVTD
+309 SSEDNTD
-316 LRAAEKVLDEDH
+316 LRAAERVLDEDH
-328 HGLRKIKERILEFLA
+328 HGLHKIKERILEFLA

-377 GRKFVRVSLGGVSDE
+377 GRKFVRASLGGVSDE

-483 RPLLDRMEVINLAG
+483 RPLLDRMEVINLPG
-497 YTTEEKMVIAREFLI
+497 YTSEEKLVIARDFLV
-512 PKQLGEHGLTEKH
+512 PKQLKEHGLTDKN
-525 IEITKPAV
+525 IDIPKA
-533 ATMISRYTS
+533 ALSTMVSRYTS
-542 EAGVRNLERSIAG
+542 EAGVRNLERSIATL
-555 VCRKV
+555 CRKV
-560 AREVVKGKTR
+560 AREVVSGKTR
-570 RMTIGPTRLDDLLG
+570 RMVITPNRLEDLLG

-594 TEPLIGVANGL
+594 KEPLIGVANGL

-628 NLTGQLGDV
+628 NMTGQLGDV

-643 AALSYARSNAEALGI
+643 AALSYARSNAESLGI

-692 ISALSH
+692 ISALSQ
-698 RPIRSDVALTGEITL
+698 RPIRADLALTGEITL

-728 AAHRIGIGTIVLPAD
+728 AAHRIGIKTVLLPED
-743 NQPDLVDI
+743 NQPDLIDI
-751 PPDIRKRLTFK
+751 PADIRKRMTFK
-762 FASSMDDVI
+762 FVKTMDEVI

-777 RSEVVSVPQLAEP
+777 KSDSVAVPEPAETSEV
-790 AGIEEPAAANVDE
+790 EEVAAANAGE
-803 RPRPDVPAPPAL
+803 APSSPPQNQPSL

>member
-1 LSTVT
+1 LSDVT
-6 GGPVTLQIPLLPLK
+6 GGPATLQLPLLPLK

-33 VGRERSIH
+33 VGRERSID
-41 ALEAAMPHGKQVFL
+41 ALGDAMARGKQVFL

-68 EDLYRVGV
+68 ADLYRVGV

-85 LPDSTIKVLIEGTSR
+85 LPDSTIKVLIEGSSR
-100 AVIERFVETEP
+100 AVIERFIQVEP
-111 HLRVEVAMLD
+111 HLRVEVSLLE
-121 EDFIVS
+121 EDIEAS
-127 PELEALMRGVVN
+127 PELEALMRGVVD
-139 LFDRY
+139 LFERY

-172 AANLSIGVTDKQDV
+172 ASNLGIAVTDKQDV
-186 LETFQMNDR
+186 LETFRMHAR
-195 LEKLSTV
+195 LEKLSSV
-202 LQREIEIRDMD
+202 LQREIEILDMD

-232 LKEQMRVIQEELGSG
+232 LKEQMRVIQEELGGG
-247 EEPHLSEMD
+247 EETHLSELD
-256 ELRERVR
+256 ELREKVR
-263 VLELAEAIQER
+263 ALDLAEAVEER
-274 LLKDIDRLER
+274 LLKDVERLER
-284 MPSGSPEISV
+284 MPPGSPEISV
-294 LHNYIDLVV
+294 LHNYLDLVV
-303 SLPWHT
+303 SLPWHE
-309 SSDDVTD
+309 SSDDITD

-377 GRKFVRVSLGGVSDE
+377 NRKFVRVSLGGVGDE

-458 HYLEIPFDLSEVLF
+458 HFLEIPFDLSEVLF
-472 ITTANVYYSIP
+472 VTTANVFYSIP
-483 RPLLDRMEVINLAG
+483 RPLLDRMEVINLPG
-497 YTTEEKMVIAREFLI
+497 YTAEEKMVIAREFLV
-512 PKQLGEHGLTEKH
+512 PKQLQDHGLTSHH
-525 IEITKPAV
+525 IEITKPAL
-533 ATMISRYTS
+533 ATIISRYTS
-542 EAGVRNLERSIAG
+542 EAGVRNLERSIAS

-560 AREVVKGKTR
+560 ARDVVKGKTR
-570 RMTIGPTRLDDLLG
+570 KMTVAPNRLDDLLG

-594 TEPLIGVANGL
+594 KEPLIGVANGL

-628 NLTGQLGDV
+628 NLTGQMGDV

-692 ISALSH
+692 ISALAQ

-728 AAHRIGIGTIVLPAD
+728 AAHRIGIHTVLLPED
-743 NQPDLVDI
+743 NQPDVADI
-751 PPDIRKRLTFK
+751 PADIRKRLTFK
-762 FASSMDDVI
+762 FVKTMDEVI
-771 AEALLP
+771 ALALLP
-777 RSEVVSVPQLAEP
+777 RSDAILLPE
-790 AGIEEPAAANVDE
+790 ITEPAAVDE
-803 RPRPDVPAPPAL
+803 VAAANAEDPMQPSM

>member
-1 LSTVT
+1 
-6 GGPVTLQIPLLPLK
+6 
-20 NVVLFPHMIVPLY
+20 MIVPLY
-33 VGRERSIH
+33 VGRERSID
-41 ALEAAMPHGKQVFL
+41 ALENAMTRGKQVFL

-68 EDLYRVGV
+68 ADLYRVGV
-76 LGEVVQMLK
+76 LGEVVQMLR
-85 LPDSTIKVLIEGTSR
+85 LPDSTIKVLIEGSSR
-100 AVIERFVETEP
+100 AVIGRFIQVEP
-111 HLRVEVAMLD
+111 HLRVEVSAL
-121 EDFIVS
+121 EDDVEDL
-127 PELEALMRGVVN
+127 PELNALMRRVVD

-162 EDAGRLADIV
+162 EDAGRMADLV
-172 AANLSIGVTDKQDV
+172 ASNLGIGVTDKQDV
-186 LETFQMNDR
+186 LETFQMSAR
-195 LEKLSTV
+195 LEKLSNI
-202 LQREIEIRDMD
+202 LQREIEILEMD

-232 LKEQMRVIQEELGSG
+232 LKEQMRVIQEELGG
-247 EEPHLSEMD
+247 EEAHLSELD
-256 ELRERVR
+256 ELREKVR
-263 VLELAEAIQER
+263 GLELAEAIEER
-274 LLKDIDRLER
+274 LLKDVDRLDR
-284 MPSGSPEISV
+284 MAPGSPEISV
-294 LHNYIDLVV
+294 LHNYLDLVV
-303 SLPWHT
+303 SLPWHA
-309 SSDDVTD
+309 SSEDITD

-349 SPKGPILCFIGP
+349 SPKGPILCLIGP

-377 GRKFVRVSLGGVSDE
+377 NRKFVRVSLGGVGDE

-458 HYLEIPFDLSEVLF
+458 HFLEIPFDLSEVLF
-472 ITTANVYYSIP
+472 ITTANVFYSVP
-483 RPLLDRMEVINLAG
+483 RALLDRMEVINLPG
-497 YTTEEKMVIAREFLI
+497 YTAEEKMVIAREFLV
-512 PKQLGEHGLTEKH
+512 PKQLRDHGLTSKH
-525 IEITKPAV
+525 IEITKPAL

-542 EAGVRNLERSIAG
+542 EAGVRSLERSIAS

-570 RMTIGPTRLDDLLG
+570 KMTVAPNRLDDLLG

-594 TEPLIGVANGL
+594 NEPLIGVANGL

-628 NLTGQLGDV
+628 NLTGQMGDV

-643 AALSYARSNAEALGI
+643 AALSYARSNAELLGI

-692 ISALSH
+692 ISALAQ

-728 AAHRIGIGTIVLPAD
+728 AAHRIGIHTILLPED
-743 NQPDLVDI
+743 NQPDVADI
-751 PPDIRKRLTFK
+751 PADIRKKLTFK
-762 FASSMDDVI
+762 FVKTMDEVI

-777 RSEVVSVPQLAEP
+777 RSGTLLLPALTELAATEEV
-790 AGIEEPAAANVDE
+790 AAANAE
-803 RPRPDVPAPPAL
+803 AAGPQPSNQPSL

>member
-1 LSTVT
+1 MGTVT
-6 GGPVTLQIPLLPLK
+6 GAAATNLQLPLLPLK

-33 VGRERSIH
+33 VGRERSIA
-41 ALEAAMPHGKQVFL
+41 ALEDAMLHGKQVFL
-55 CTQRRADCEDPKE
+55 CTQRRADCEDPQE
-68 EDLYRVGV
+68 ADLYRVGV

-85 LPDSTIKVLIEGTSR
+85 LPDNTIKVLIEGSSR
-100 AVIERFVETEP
+100 ALIERFLEVEP
-111 HLRVEVAMLD
+111 HLKVEVALLD
-121 EDFIVS
+121 EDVQPS
-127 PELEALMRGVVN
+127 SELEALMRGVVD

-162 EDAGRLADIV
+162 EDAGRMADIV
-172 AANLSIGVTDKQDV
+172 ASNLHIGVTDKQDV
-186 LETFQMNDR
+186 LETFQMDAR

-202 LQREIEIRDMD
+202 LQREIEILDMD

-232 LKEQMRVIQEELGSG
+232 LKEQMRVIQEELGG
-247 EEPHLSEMD
+247 EEAQLSELD
-256 ELRERVR
+256 ELREKLKA
-263 VLELAEAIQER
+263 LELAEAVEDR
-274 LLKDIDRLER
+274 LLKDVDRLER
-284 MPSGSPEISV
+284 MPPGSPEISV
-294 LHNYIDLVV
+294 LHNYLDLVV
-303 SLPWHT
+303 SLPWHDR
-309 SSDDVTD
+309 SEDVTD

-328 HGLRKIKERILEFLA
+328 HGLKKVKERILEFLA

-377 GRKFVRVSLGGVSDE
+377 GRKFVRASLGGVSDE

-425 LDEID
+425 LDEVD

-472 ITTANVYYSIP
+472 ITTANVYYSMP
-483 RPLLDRMEVINLAG
+483 RALLDRMEVITLPG
-497 YTTEEKMVIAREFLI
+497 YTTEEKLVIAREFLI
-512 PKQLGEHGLTEKH
+512 PKQLTDHGLTEKN
-525 IEITKPAV
+525 IEITRPAIS
-533 ATMISRYTS
+533 TMINRYTS

-555 VCRKV
+555 LCRKV
-560 AREVVKGKTR
+560 AREVVSGRTR
-570 RMTIGPTRLDDLLG
+570 RMTIAPHRLDDLLG
-584 PPRYKPDEGH
+584 PPKFKPDEGH
-594 TEPLIGVANGL
+594 KESLIGVANGL

-692 ISALSH
+692 VSALAQ

-713 RGRVLPIGGLKEKVL
+713 RGRVLPIGGLKEKAL
-728 AAHRIGIGTIVLPAD
+728 AAHRIGIQTIVLPAD
-743 NQPDLVDI
+743 NQSDVVDI
-751 PPDIRKRLTFK
+751 PIDIRKRLTFK
-762 FASSMDDVI
+762 YVTTMDEVI

-777 RSEVVSVPQLAEP
+777 KSEAAVSAELTEP
-790 AGIEEPAAANVDE
+790 AAIQEPAAADGN
-803 RPRPDVPAPPAL
+803 

>member
-1 LSTVT
+1 MT
-6 GGPVTLQIPLLPLK
+6 GKPATLELPLLPLK

-33 VGRERSIH
+33 VGRERSIA
-41 ALEAAMPHGKQVFL
+41 ALDEAMAHGKQIFL
-55 CTQRRADCEDPKE
+55 CTQRRADCEEPQE
-68 EDLYRVGV
+68 ADLYRVGV
-76 LGEVVQMLK
+76 LARVVQMLK
-85 LPDSTIKVLIEGTSR
+85 LPDATIKVLIEGTTR
-100 AVIERFVETEP
+100 AVIERFAP
-111 HLRVEVAMLD
+111 SSSHLKVEVAVL
-121 EDFIVS
+121 EEELQPS
-127 PELEALMRGVVN
+127 PELESLMRGVVA

-162 EDAGRLADIV
+162 EDAGRVADIV
-172 AANLSIGVTDKQDV
+172 AANLSVGVTDKQDL
-186 LETFQMNDR
+186 LETFQMNAR
-195 LEKLSTV
+195 LEKLTGM
-202 LQREIEIRDMD
+202 LNRETEILDMD

-232 LKEQMRVIQEELGSG
+232 LKEQMRVIQEELGSD
-247 EEPHLSEMD
+247 ETQLSELD
-256 ELRERVR
+256 ELREKVR
-263 VLELAEAIQER
+263 GLELAEAIEDR
-274 LLKDIDRLER
+274 LLKDVDRLER
-284 MPSGSPEISV
+284 MPPGSPEISV
-294 LHNYIDLVV
+294 LHNYLDLVV
-303 SLPWHT
+303 SLPWHE

-328 HGLRKIKERILEFLA
+328 HGLQKIKERILEFLA

-349 SPKGPILCFIGP
+349 SPRGPILCFIGP

-377 GRKFVRVSLGGVSDE
+377 GRKFVRASLGGVSDE

-497 YTTEEKMVIAREFLI
+497 YTSEEKLVIGRDFLV
-512 PKQLGEHGLTEKH
+512 PKQLKEHGLTDKN
-525 IEITKPAV
+525 IEIPRAALT
-533 ATMISRYTS
+533 TMISRYTS
-542 EAGVRNLERSIAG
+542 EAGVRNLERSIAT

-560 AREVVKGKTR
+560 AREVVSGKTR
-570 RMTIGPTRLDDLLG
+570 RMVLSATRLEDLLG
-584 PPRYKPDEGH
+584 PPRFKPEEGH
-594 TEPLIGVANGL
+594 KEPLIGVANGL

-628 NLTGQLGDV
+628 NMTGQLGDV

-663 DKLDLHIHI
+663 EKLDLHIHI

-692 ISALSH
+692 ISALSQ

-728 AAHRIGIGTIVLPAD
+728 AAHRIGIKTILLPED
-743 NQPDLVDI
+743 NQPDLIDI
-751 PPDIRKRLTFK
+751 PADIRKRLTFK
-762 FASSMDDVI
+762 FVKSMDEVI

-777 RSEVVSVPQLAEP
+777 KSDTVAVPEAAEGPQL
-790 AGIEEPAAANVDE
+790 EEIAAANADE
-803 RPRPDVPAPPAL
+803 PPSSPPANQPSL

>member
-1 LSTVT
+1 
-6 GGPVTLQIPLLPLK
+6 
-20 NVVLFPHMIVPLY
+20 MIVPLY
-33 VGRERSIH
+33 VGRERSIA
-41 ALEAAMPHGKQVFL
+41 ALEDAMLHGKQVFL
-55 CTQRRADCEDPKE
+55 CTQRRADCEDPQE
-68 EDLYRVGV
+68 ADLYRVGV

-85 LPDSTIKVLIEGTSR
+85 LPDNTIKVLIEGASR
-100 AVIERFVETEP
+100 ALIERFVEVKP
-111 HLRVEVAMLD
+111 HLKVEVALLD
-121 EDFIVS
+121 EEVQPS
-127 PELEALMRGVVN
+127 SELEALMRGVVD

-162 EDAGRLADIV
+162 EDAGRMADIV
-172 AANLSIGVTDKQDV
+172 ASNLNIGVTDKQDV
-186 LETFQMNDR
+186 LETFQMDAR

-232 LKEQMRVIQEELGSG
+232 LKEQMRVIQEELGG
-247 EEPHLSEMD
+247 EEAQLSELD
-256 ELRERVR
+256 ELREKLRA
-263 VLELAEAIQER
+263 LELAEALEDR
-274 LLKDIDRLER
+274 LLKDVDRLER
-284 MPSGSPEISV
+284 MPPGSPEISV
-294 LHNYIDLVV
+294 LHNYLDLVV
-303 SLPWHT
+303 SLPWHER
-309 SSDDVTD
+309 SEDVTD
-316 LRAAEKVLDEDH
+316 LRAAEAVLDEDH
-328 HGLRKIKERILEFLA
+328 HGLKKVKERILEFLA

-425 LDEID
+425 LDEVD

-483 RPLLDRMEVINLAG
+483 RALLDRMEVINLPG

-512 PKQLGEHGLTEKH
+512 PKQLTDHGLTDKN
-525 IEITKPAV
+525 IEITRPAV
-533 ATMISRYTS
+533 STMINRYTS

-560 AREVVKGKTR
+560 AREVVSGRTR
-570 RMTIGPTRLDDLLG
+570 RMTIAPHRLDDLLG
-584 PPRYKPDEGH
+584 PPKFKPDEGH
-594 TEPLIGVANGL
+594 KESLIGVANGL

-643 AALSYARSNAEALGI
+643 AALSYARSNAQALGI

-692 ISALSH
+692 VSALAQ

-728 AAHRIGIGTIVLPAD
+728 AAHRIGIQTIVLPAD
-743 NQPDLVDI
+743 NQPDVVDI
-751 PPDIRKRLTFK
+751 PVDIRKRLTFK
-762 FASSMDDVI
+762 FVNTMDEVI

-777 RSEVVSVPQLAEP
+777 KSEAAVSAELAEP
-790 AGIEEPAAANVDE
+790 SAIQEPAAADGN
-803 RPRPDVPAPPAL
+803 

>member
-1 LSTVT
+1 MSDVT
-6 GGPVTLQIPLLPLK
+6 GEPATIHLPLLPLK

-33 VGRERSIH
+33 VGRERSID
-41 ALEAAMPHGKQVFL
+41 AIETAMTRGKQVFL

-68 EDLYRVGV
+68 ADLYRVGV
-76 LGEVVQMLK
+76 IGEVVQILK
-85 LPDSTIKVLIEGTSR
+85 LPDNTIKVLIEGSSR
-100 AVIERFVETEP
+100 AVIERFTQVEP
-111 HLRVEVAMLD
+111 HLRVEVSMLE
-121 EDFIVS
+121 EDVEAS
-127 PELEALMRGVVN
+127 PELEALMRGVVD

-162 EDAGRLADIV
+162 EDAGRMADIV
-172 AANLSIGVTDKQDV
+172 ASNLGIGVTDKQDV
-186 LETFQMNDR
+186 LETFQMNAR
-195 LEKLSTV
+195 LEKLSSV
-202 LQREIEIRDMD
+202 LQREIEILDMD

-232 LKEQMRVIQEELGSG
+232 LKEQMRVIQEELGG
-247 EEPHLSEMD
+247 EEAHLSELD
-256 ELRERVR
+256 ELREKVR
-263 VLELAEAIQER
+263 ALELTEALEER
-274 LLKDIDRLER
+274 LLKDVDRLER
-284 MPSGSPEISV
+284 MPPGSPEISV
-294 LHNYIDLVV
+294 LHNYLDLVV
-303 SLPWHT
+303 SLPWHEA
-309 SSDDVTD
+309 SEDITD

-328 HGLRKIKERILEFLA
+328 HGLQKIKERILEFLA

-377 GRKFVRVSLGGVSDE
+377 GRKFVRVSLGGVGDE

-458 HYLEIPFDLSEVLF
+458 HFLEIPFDLSEVLF
-472 ITTANVYYSIP
+472 ITTANVFYSIP
-483 RPLLDRMEVINLAG
+483 RPLLDRMEVINLPG
-497 YTTEEKMVIAREFLI
+497 YTAEEKMVIAREFLV
-512 PKQLGEHGLTEKH
+512 PKQLQDHGLTSKH
-525 IEITKPAV
+525 IEITKPALK
-533 ATMISRYTS
+533 TIISRYTS
-542 EAGVRNLERSIAG
+542 EAGVRNLERSIAS

-570 RMTIGPTRLDDLLG
+570 KMTVAPNRLDDLLG

-594 TEPLIGVANGL
+594 KEPLIGVANGL

-628 NLTGQLGDV
+628 NLTGQMGDV

-692 ISALSH
+692 ISALAQ

-728 AAHRIGIGTIVLPAD
+728 AAHRIGIHTILLPED
-743 NQPDLVDI
+743 NQPDVADI
-751 PPDIRKRLTFK
+751 PADIRKRMTFK
-762 FASSMDDVI
+762 FVKTMDEVI
-771 AEALLP
+771 ALALLP
-777 RSEVVSVPQLAEP
+777 RSDTILLPEMT
-790 AGIEEPAAANVDE
+790 EPAAAEEAVAANAED
-803 RPRPDVPAPPAL
+803 PMQQQSTQPSI

>member
-1 LSTVT
+1 MQL
-6 GGPVTLQIPLLPLK
+6 PLLPLK
-20 NVVLFPHMIVPLY
+20 NVVIFPHMIVPLY
-33 VGRERSIH
+33 VGRERSID
-41 ALEAAMPHGKQVFL
+41 ALEDAMANGKKIFL
-55 CTQRRADCEDPKE
+55 CTQRRADCEDPGE
-68 EDLYRVGV
+68 ADLFRVGV
-76 LGEVVQMLK
+76 LGDVVQLLK
-85 LPDSTIKVLIEGTSR
+85 LPDNTIKVLIEGSSR
-100 AVIERFVETEP
+100 AVIDRFLSTEP
-111 HLRVEVAMLD
+111 HLRVEVARLD
-121 EDFIVS
+121 EDFQAS
-127 PELEALMRGVVN
+127 PELGGLMRGVVD

-172 AANLSIGVTDKQDV
+172 TANLNIGVTDKQDV
-186 LETFQMNDR
+186 LETFQMNER
-195 LEKLSTV
+195 LEKLSNV
-202 LQREIEIRDMD
+202 LQREIEILEMD
-213 RSIRQ
+213 RNIRS

-232 LKEQMRVIQEELGSG
+232 LKEQMRVIQEELGG
-247 EEPHLSEMD
+247 EDTQLSELD
-256 ELRERVR
+256 ELREKLRG
-263 VLELAEAIQER
+263 LELPEAVQDR
-274 LLKDIDRLER
+274 LLKDVDRLER
-284 MPSGSPEISV
+284 MPPGSPEISV
-294 LHNYIDLVV
+294 IHNYLDLVV
-303 SLPWHT
+303 SLPWHNV
-309 SSDDVTD
+309 SEDVTD
-316 LRAAEKVLDEDH
+316 LRTAERVLDEDH
-328 HGLRKIKERILEFLA
+328 HGLKKIKERILEFLA

-367 SLGRSIARAL
+367 SLGKSIARAL

-411 KGLREAG
+411 KSLREAG

-435 FRGDPASAMLEV
+435 FRGDPSAAMLEV
-447 LDPEQNKHFSD
+447 LDPEQNRSFSD
-458 HYLEIPFDLSEVLF
+458 HYLEIPFDLSDILF
-472 ITTANVYYSIP
+472 ITTANTFFSIP
-483 RPLLDRMEVINLAG
+483 RPLLDRMEVINLSG
-497 YTTEEKMVIAREFLI
+497 YTAEEKLVIAREFLV
-512 PKQLGEHGLTEKH
+512 PRQVADHGLSDKN
-525 IEITKPAV
+525 IEFTRPAL
-533 ATMISRYTS
+533 AKIISRYTS
-542 EAGVRNLERSIAG
+542 EAGVRNLERSIATI
-555 VCRKV
+555 CRKV

-570 RMTIGPTRLDDLLG
+570 RMTVGPNRLDDLLG

-594 TEPLIGVANGL
+594 KEHLIGVANGL

-628 NLTGQLGDV
+628 NLTGQMGDV

-658 PVDFR
+658 PPDFR
-663 DKLDLHIHI
+663 EKLDLHIHI

-692 ISALSH
+692 ISALCQ

-728 AAHRIGIGTIVLPAD
+728 AAHRLGIKTILLPED
-743 NQPDLVDI
+743 NRPDIVDI
-751 PPDIRKRLTFK
+751 PAEVRKQLTLRFVK
-762 FASSMDDVI
+762 TMDEVI
-771 AEALLP
+771 VEALLP
-777 RSEVVSVPQLAEP
+777 KSTLGPASSAGEP
-790 AGIEEPAAANVDE
+790 AGLEEAAAANADTP
-803 RPRPDVPAPPAL
+803 PRPD

>member
-1 LSTVT
+1 
-6 GGPVTLQIPLLPLK
+6 
-20 NVVLFPHMIVPLY
+20 MIVPLY
-33 VGRERSIH
+33 VGRERSID
-41 ALEAAMPHGKQVFL
+41 ALEEAMANGKQIFL
-55 CTQRRADCEDPKE
+55 CTQRRADCEDPRE
-68 EDLYRVGV
+68 EDIYRVGV

-85 LPDSTIKVLIEGTSR
+85 LPDNTIKVLIEGASR

-111 HLRVEVAMLD
+111 HLRVDVARLD
-121 EDFIVS
+121 EDFQPS
-127 PELEALMRGVVN
+127 AELGALMRGVVE

-172 AANLSIGVTDKQDV
+172 AANLNIGVTDKQDV
-186 LETFQMNDR
+186 LETFQMNER
-195 LEKLSTV
+195 LEKLSSV
-202 LQREIEIRDMD
+202 LQREIEILDMD
-213 RSIRQ
+213 RSIRS

-232 LKEQMRVIQEELGSG
+232 LKEQMRVIQEELGG
-247 EEPHLSEMD
+247 EDSQLSELD
-256 ELRERVR
+256 ELREKLRA
-263 VLELAEAIQER
+263 LELAEAVQER
-274 LLKDIDRLER
+274 LLKDVDRLER
-284 MPSGSPEISV
+284 MPPGSPEISV
-294 LHNYIDLVV
+294 LQNYLDLVV
-303 SLPWHT
+303 SLPWHEF
-309 SSDDVTD
+309 SEDVTD
-316 LRAAEKVLDEDH
+316 LRAAERVLDEDH
-328 HGLRKIKERILEFLA
+328 HGLHKIKERILEFLA

-367 SLGRSIARAL
+367 SLGKSIARAL

-411 KGLREAG
+411 KSLREAG

-435 FRGDPASAMLEV
+435 FRGDPSSAMLEV
-447 LDPEQNKHFSD
+447 LDPEQNRNFSD
-458 HYLEIPFDLSEVLF
+458 HYLDIPFDLSDILF
-472 ITTANVYYSIP
+472 ITTANLFYNIP
-483 RPLLDRMEVINLAG
+483 RPLLDRMEVINLSG
-497 YTTEEKMVIAREFLI
+497 YTAEEKGVIAKEFLI
-512 PKQLGEHGLTEKH
+512 PKQLAEHGLSEKH
-525 IEITKPAV
+525 IEFTRAAIAKV
-533 ATMISRYTS
+533 VSRYTS
-542 EAGVRNLERSIAG
+542 EAGVRNLERSIATI
-555 VCRKV
+555 CRKV

-570 RMTIGPTRLDDLLG
+570 RMTVGPNRLDDLLG

-594 TEPLIGVANGL
+594 KEHLVGVANGL

-628 NLTGQLGDV
+628 NLTGQMGDV

-658 PVDFR
+658 PPDFR
-663 DKLDLHIHI
+663 EKLDLHIHI

-692 ISALSH
+692 ISALCQ

-728 AAHRIGIGTIVLPAD
+728 AAHRLGIKTVLLPEDNRAD
-743 NQPDLVDI
+743 IVDI
-751 PPDIRKRLTFK
+751 PVEVRKRLSFK
-762 FASSMDDVI
+762 FVKTMDEVI
-771 AEALLP
+771 SEALLP
-777 RSEVVSVPQLAEP
+777 RATGAIPAGSIEP
-790 AGIEEPAAANVDE
+790 AGLEEAAAADSGTG
-803 RPRPDVPAPPAL
+803 RQP

>member
-1 LSTVT
+1 MSDVT
-6 GGPVTLQIPLLPLK
+6 GGPATLQLPLLPLK

-33 VGRERSIH
+33 VGRERSID
-41 ALEAAMPHGKQVFL
+41 ALEDAMTRGKQVFL

-68 EDLYRVGV
+68 ADLYRVGV
-76 LGEVVQMLK
+76 LGDVVQMLK
-85 LPDSTIKVLIEGTSR
+85 LPDSTIKVLVEGSSR
-100 AVIERFVETEP
+100 AVIERFIQVEP
-111 HLRVEVAMLD
+111 HLRVEVSLLE
-121 EDFIVS
+121 EDVEAS
-127 PELEALMRGVVN
+127 PELEALMRGVVD

-150 VPPEVNLTVRGV
+150 VPPEVNLTVRAV

-172 AANLSIGVTDKQDV
+172 ASNLGIAVTDKQDV
-186 LETFQMNDR
+186 LETFQMHAR
-195 LEKLSTV
+195 LEKLSSV
-202 LQREIEIRDMD
+202 LQREIEILDMD

-232 LKEQMRVIQEELGSG
+232 LKEQMRVIQEELGG
-247 EEPHLSEMD
+247 EETHLTELD
-256 ELRERVR
+256 ELREKVR
-263 VLELAEAIQER
+263 ALDLAEAVEER
-274 LLKDIDRLER
+274 LLKDVERLER
-284 MPSGSPEISV
+284 MPPGSPEISV
-294 LHNYIDLVV
+294 LHNYLDLVV
-303 SLPWHT
+303 SLPWQE
-309 SSDDVTD
+309 SSDDITD

-377 GRKFVRVSLGGVSDE
+377 NRKFVRVSLGGVGDE

-458 HYLEIPFDLSEVLF
+458 HFLEIPFDLSEVLF
-472 ITTANVYYSIP
+472 ITTANVFYSIP
-483 RPLLDRMEVINLAG
+483 RPLLDRMEVINLPG
-497 YTTEEKMVIAREFLI
+497 YTAEEKMVIAREFLV
-512 PKQLGEHGLTEKH
+512 PKQLQDHGLTSQH
-525 IEITKPAV
+525 IEITKPAL
-533 ATMISRYTS
+533 ATIISRYTS
-542 EAGVRNLERSIAG
+542 EAGVRNLERSIAS

-560 AREVVKGKTR
+560 ARDVVKGKTR
-570 RMTIGPTRLDDLLG
+570 KMTVPPNRLDDLLG

-594 TEPLIGVANGL
+594 KEPLIGVANGL

-628 NLTGQLGDV
+628 NLTGQMGDV

-692 ISALSH
+692 ISALAM

-713 RGRVLPIGGLKEKVL
+713 RGRILPIGGLKEKVL
-728 AAHRIGIGTIVLPAD
+728 AAHRIGIHTILLPED
-743 NQPDLVDI
+743 NQPDVADI
-751 PPDIRKRLTFK
+751 PADIRKRLTFK
-762 FASSMDDVI
+762 FVKTMDEVI
-771 AEALLP
+771 ALALLP
-777 RSEVVSVPQLAEP
+777 RSDAILLPAIAEP
-790 AGIEEPAAANVDE
+790 AAVDEVAAANAED
-803 RPRPDVPAPPAL
+803 PGQQPSSQPSL

>member
-1 LSTVT
+1 MSTVT
-6 GGPVTLQIPLLPLK
+6 GGPATIQLPLLPLK

-33 VGRERSIH
+33 VGRERSIQ
-41 ALEAAMPHGKQVFL
+41 ALDAAMVHGKQVFL
-55 CTQRRADCEDPKE
+55 CTQRQADCEDPKE

-76 LGEVVQMLK
+76 IGEVVQMLK
-85 LPDSTIKVLIEGTSR
+85 LPDGTIKVLIEGSSR
-100 AVIERFVETEP
+100 AVIERFVETEAR
-111 HLRVEVAMLD
+111 LQVEVALLD
-121 EDFIVS
+121 EDFLPS
-127 PELEALMRGVVN
+127 PELEGLMRGVVD
-139 LFDRY
+139 LFARY

-162 EDAGRLADIV
+162 EDAGKMADIV
-172 AANLSIGVTDKQDV
+172 ASNLAIGVTDKQDV
-186 LETFQMNDR
+186 LETFQINAR

-202 LQREIEIRDMD
+202 LQREIEILDMD

-232 LKEQMRVIQEELGSG
+232 LKEQMRVIQEELGG
-247 EEPHLSEMD
+247 EETHLSELD
-256 ELRERVR
+256 ELREQVR
-263 VLELAEAIQER
+263 ALELAEAIEER
-274 LLKDIDRLER
+274 LLKDVDRLER
-284 MPSGSPEISV
+284 MPPGSPEISV
-294 LHNYIDLVV
+294 LHGYLDLVV
-303 SLPWHT
+303 SLPWHA

-447 LDPEQNKHFSD
+447 LDPEQNRHFSD

-483 RPLLDRMEVINLAG
+483 RPLLDRMEVINLPG
-497 YTTEEKMVIAREFLI
+497 YTAEEKMVIAREFLI
-512 PKQLGEHGLTEKH
+512 PKQLADHGLTGKH
-525 IEITKPAV
+525 IEITRPAV
-533 ATMISRYTS
+533 ATIINRYTS

-560 AREVVKGKTR
+560 AREVVRGKTR
-570 RMTIGPTRLDDLLG
+570 RMTIAPGRLDDLLG

-594 TEPLIGVANGL
+594 KEPLVGVANGL

-628 NLTGQLGDV
+628 NLTGQMGDV

-692 ISALSH
+692 ISALSQ

-728 AAHRIGIGTIVLPAD
+728 AAHRIGIRTILLPEDNEAD
-743 NQPDLVDI
+743 LADI
-751 PPDIRKRLTFK
+751 PADIRKRLTFK
-762 FASSMDDVI
+762 LVKTMDEVI

-777 RSEVVSVPQLAEP
+777 RTGTILLPELRQP
-790 AGIEEPAAANVDE
+790 AGVEEAAVANADE
-803 RPRPDVPAPPAL
+803 RPRPA

>member
-1 LSTVT
+1 MT
-6 GGPVTLQIPLLPLK
+6 GGAPATLQLPLLPLK

-33 VGRERSIH
+33 VGRERSIA
-41 ALEAAMPHGKQVFL
+41 ALEAAMAQGKQVFL
-55 CTQRRADCEDPKE
+55 CTQRQADCEDPRE
-68 EDLYRVGV
+68 ADLYRVGV
-76 LGEVVQMLK
+76 LGDVVQMLK
-85 LPDSTIKVLIEGTSR
+85 LPDNTIKVLIEGSAR

-111 HLRVEVAMLD
+111 HLQVKVALLD
-121 EDFIVS
+121 EDIQPS
-127 PELEALMRGVVN
+127 SELEALMRGVVD

-150 VPPEVNLTVRGV
+150 VPPEVNLTAHGV

-172 AANLSIGVTDKQDV
+172 ASNLSIGVTDKQDV
-186 LETFQMNDR
+186 LETFQMNER

-202 LQREIEIRDMD
+202 LQREIEILDMD

-232 LKEQMRVIQEELGSG
+232 LKEQMRVIQEELGG
-247 EEPHLSEMD
+247 EEPQLSELD
-256 ELRERVR
+256 ELRENLRR
-263 VLELAEAIQER
+263 LELAEAIEER
-274 LLKDIDRLER
+274 LLKDVDRLER
-284 MPSGSPEISV
+284 MPPGSPEVSV
-294 LHNYIDLVV
+294 LHNYLDLVV
-303 SLPWHT
+303 SLPWQT

-447 LDPEQNKHFSD
+447 LDPEQNRHFSD
-458 HYLEIPFDLSEVLF
+458 HYLEIPFDLSGVLF

-483 RPLLDRMEVINLAG
+483 RPLLDRMEVINLPG
-497 YTTEEKMVIAREFLI
+497 YTVEEKMVIARDFLI
-512 PKQLGEHGLTEKH
+512 KKQLKDHGLTDKH
-525 IEITKPAV
+525 IEFTRPSI
-533 ATMISRYTS
+533 ATMINRYTS
-542 EAGVRNLERSIAG
+542 EAGVRSLERSIAG

-560 AREVVKGKTR
+560 AREVVKGKAR
-570 RMTIGPTRLDDLLG
+570 KMTIAPNRLDDLLG

-594 TEPLIGVANGL
+594 KEPLIGVANGL

-628 NLTGQLGDV
+628 NLTGQMGDV

-643 AALSYARSNAEALGI
+643 AALSYARSNAQALGI

-692 ISALSH
+692 ISALSQ
-698 RPIRSDVALTGEITL
+698 RPIRADVALTGEITL

-728 AAHRIGIGTIVLPAD
+728 AAHRIGIATIVLPED
-743 NQPDLVDI
+743 NQPDVVDI
-751 PPDIRKRLTFK
+751 PADIRKRLTFRYVK
-762 FASSMDDVI
+762 SMDEVI
-771 AEALLP
+771 SEALLP
-777 RSEVVSVPQLAEP
+777 GSDTVLLPEGAEP
-790 AGIEEPAAANVDE
+790 ALVEEAAAANTD
-803 RPRPDVPAPPAL
+803 DPASPPPPQPSL

>member
-1 LSTVT
+1 MSDVT
-6 GGPVTLQIPLLPLK
+6 GGPATLQLPLLPLK

-33 VGRERSIH
+33 VGRERSID
-41 ALEAAMPHGKQVFL
+41 ALENAMTRGKQVFL

-68 EDLYRVGV
+68 ADLYRVGV
-76 LGEVVQMLK
+76 LGEVVQMLR
-85 LPDSTIKVLIEGTSR
+85 LPDGTIKVLIEGSSR
-100 AVIERFVETEP
+100 AVIDRFIQVEP
-111 HLRVEVAMLD
+111 HLRVEVSKLE
-121 EDFIVS
+121 EDIEDS
-127 PELEALMRGVVN
+127 PELDALMRRVVD

-162 EDAGRLADIV
+162 EDPGRMADLVASNLA
-172 AANLSIGVTDKQDV
+172 IGVTDKQDV
-186 LETFQMNDR
+186 LETFQMAVR
-195 LEKLSTV
+195 LEKLSNV
-202 LQREIEIRDMD
+202 LQREIEILDMD

-232 LKEQMRVIQEELGSG
+232 LKEQMRVIQEELGG
-247 EEPHLSEMD
+247 EEAHLSELD
-256 ELRERVR
+256 ELREKVR
-263 VLELAEAIQER
+263 GLELAEAIEER
-274 LLKDIDRLER
+274 LLKDVDRLDR
-284 MPSGSPEISV
+284 MPPGSPEISV
-294 LHNYIDLVV
+294 LHNYLDLVV
-303 SLPWHT
+303 SLPWRE
-309 SSDDVTD
+309 SSEDITD

-349 SPKGPILCFIGP
+349 SPKGPILCLIGP

-377 GRKFVRVSLGGVSDE
+377 GRKFVRVSLGGVGDE

-458 HYLEIPFDLSEVLF
+458 HFLEIPFDLSEVLF
-472 ITTANVYYSIP
+472 ITTANVLYSVP
-483 RPLLDRMEVINLAG
+483 RALLDRMEVINLPG
-497 YTTEEKMVIAREFLI
+497 YTAEEKMVIAREFLV
-512 PKQLGEHGLTEKH
+512 PKQLHDHGLTSKH
-525 IEITKPAV
+525 IEITKPAL

-542 EAGVRNLERSIAG
+542 EAGVRSLERSIAG

-570 RMTIGPTRLDDLLG
+570 KMTVAPNRLDDLLG

-628 NLTGQLGDV
+628 NLTGQMGDV

-643 AALSYARSNAEALGI
+643 AALSYARSNAELLGI

-692 ISALSH
+692 ISALAQ

-728 AAHRIGIGTIVLPAD
+728 AAHRIGIHTVILPED
-743 NQPDLVDI
+743 NQPDVADI
-751 PPDIRKRLTFK
+751 PADIRKKLTFK
-762 FASSMDDVI
+762 FVKTMDEVI

-777 RSEVVSVPQLAEP
+777 RSSTILVPELTEP
-790 AGIEEPAAANVDE
+790 VGVEQPAAANSE
-803 RPRPDVPAPPAL
+803 TITSI

>member
-1 LSTVT
+1 
-6 GGPVTLQIPLLPLK
+6 
-20 NVVLFPHMIVPLY
+20 MIVPLY
-33 VGRERSIH
+33 VGRERSID
-41 ALEAAMPHGKQVFL
+41 ALEDAMTRGKQVFL

-68 EDLYRVGV
+68 ADLYRVGV

-85 LPDSTIKVLIEGTSR
+85 LPDSTIKVLIEGSSR
-100 AVIERFVETEP
+100 AVIERFIQVEP
-111 HLRVEVAMLD
+111 HLRVEVSLL
-121 EDFIVS
+121 EDDVEVS
-127 PELEALMRGVVN
+127 PELEALMRGVVD

-172 AANLSIGVTDKQDV
+172 ASNLGIAVTDKQDV
-186 LETFQMNDR
+186 LETFQMQAR
-195 LEKLSTV
+195 LEKLSSV
-202 LQREIEIRDMD
+202 LQREIEILDMD

-218 RVRQQI
+218 RVRQHI

-232 LKEQMRVIQEELGSG
+232 LKEQMRVIQEELGG
-247 EEPHLSEMD
+247 EETHLSELD
-256 ELRERVR
+256 ELREKVR
-263 VLELAEAIQER
+263 ALDLAEAVEER
-274 LLKDIDRLER
+274 LLKDVERLER
-284 MPSGSPEISV
+284 MPPGSPEISV
-294 LHNYIDLVV
+294 LHNYLDLVV
-303 SLPWHT
+303 SLPWRE
-309 SSDDVTD
+309 SSDDITD

-377 GRKFVRVSLGGVSDE
+377 NRKFVRVSLGGVGDE

-458 HYLEIPFDLSEVLF
+458 HFLEIPFDLSEVLF
-472 ITTANVYYSIP
+472 ITTANVFYSIP
-483 RPLLDRMEVINLAG
+483 RPLLDRMEVINLPG
-497 YTTEEKMVIAREFLI
+497 YTAEEKMVIAREFLV
-512 PKQLGEHGLTEKH
+512 PKQLQDHGLTSQH
-525 IEITKPAV
+525 IEITKPAL
-533 ATMISRYTS
+533 ATIISRYTS

-560 AREVVKGKTR
+560 ARDVVKGKTR
-570 RMTIGPTRLDDLLG
+570 KMTVAPNRLDDLLG

-594 TEPLIGVANGL
+594 KEPLIGVANGL

-628 NLTGQLGDV
+628 NLTGQMGDV

-692 ISALSH
+692 ISALAQ

-713 RGRVLPIGGLKEKVL
+713 RGRILPIGGLKEKVL
-728 AAHRIGIGTIVLPAD
+728 AAHRIGIHTILLPED
-743 NQPDLVDI
+743 NQPDVADI
-751 PPDIRKRLTFK
+751 PADIRKRLTFK
-762 FASSMDDVI
+762 FVKTMDEVI
-771 AEALLP
+771 ALALLP
-777 RSEVVSVPQLAEP
+777 RSGAILLPAIAEP
-790 AGIEEPAAANVDE
+790 AAVDEVAAANADD
-803 RPRPDVPAPPAL
+803 PGQQPSSQPSL

>member
-1 LSTVT
+1 
-6 GGPVTLQIPLLPLK
+6 
-20 NVVLFPHMIVPLY
+20 MIVPLY
-33 VGRERSIH
+33 VGRERSIA
-41 ALEAAMPHGKQVFL
+41 ALEDAMMHGKQVFL
-55 CTQRRADCEDPKE
+55 CTQRRADCEDPQE
-68 EDLYRVGV
+68 ADLYRVGV

-85 LPDSTIKVLIEGTSR
+85 LPDNTIKVLIEGSSR
-100 AVIERFVETEP
+100 ALIERFVEVKP
-111 HLRVEVAMLD
+111 HLKVEVALLD
-121 EDFIVS
+121 EEVQPS
-127 PELEALMRGVVN
+127 SELEALMRGVVD

-162 EDAGRLADIV
+162 EDAGRMADIV
-172 AANLSIGVTDKQDV
+172 ASNLNIGVTDKQDV
-186 LETFQMNDR
+186 LETFQMDAR

-232 LKEQMRVIQEELGSG
+232 LKEQMRVIQEELGG
-247 EEPHLSEMD
+247 EEAQLSELD
-256 ELRERVR
+256 ELREKLRA
-263 VLELAEAIQER
+263 LELAEALEDR
-274 LLKDIDRLER
+274 LLKDVDRLER
-284 MPSGSPEISV
+284 MPPGSPEISV
-294 LHNYIDLVV
+294 LHNYLDLVV
-303 SLPWHT
+303 SLPWHER
-309 SSDDVTD
+309 SEDVTD
-316 LRAAEKVLDEDH
+316 LRAAEAVLDEDH
-328 HGLRKIKERILEFLA
+328 HGLKKVKERILEFLA

-425 LDEID
+425 LDEVD

-483 RPLLDRMEVINLAG
+483 RALLDRMEVINLPG

-512 PKQLGEHGLTEKH
+512 PKQLTDHGLTDKN
-525 IEITKPAV
+525 IEITRPAV
-533 ATMISRYTS
+533 STMINRYTS

-560 AREVVKGKTR
+560 AREVVSGRTR
-570 RMTIGPTRLDDLLG
+570 RMTIAPHRLDDLLG
-584 PPRYKPDEGH
+584 PPKFKPDEGH
-594 TEPLIGVANGL
+594 KESLIGVANGL

-643 AALSYARSNAEALGI
+643 AALSYARSNAQALGI

-692 ISALSH
+692 VSALAQ

-728 AAHRIGIGTIVLPAD
+728 AAHRIGIQTIVLPAD
-743 NQPDLVDI
+743 NQPDVVDI
-751 PPDIRKRLTFK
+751 PVDIRKRLTFK
-762 FASSMDDVI
+762 FVNTMDEVI

-777 RSEVVSVPQLAEP
+777 KSEAAVSAELAEP
-790 AGIEEPAAANVDE
+790 SAIQEPAAADGN
-803 RPRPDVPAPPAL
+803 

>member
-1 LSTVT
+1 
-6 GGPVTLQIPLLPLK
+6 
-20 NVVLFPHMIVPLY
+20 MIVPLY
-33 VGRERSIH
+33 VGRERSIN
-41 ALEAAMPHGKQVFL
+41 ALEAAMAQGKQVFL
-55 CTQRRADCEDPKE
+55 CTQRQADCEDPKE
-68 EDLYRVGV
+68 HDLYRVGV
-76 LGEVVQMLK
+76 IGEVVQMLK
-85 LPDSTIKVLIEGTSR
+85 LPDGTIKVLIEGSSR
-100 AVIERFVETEP
+100 AVIERVTETEP
-111 HLRVEVAMLD
+111 YLRVEVALLE
-121 EDFIVS
+121 EDFLPS
-127 PELEALMRGVVN
+127 PELESLMRGVVD

-162 EDAGRLADIV
+162 EDAGRMADIV
-172 AANLSIGVTDKQDV
+172 ASNLGIGVTDKQDV
-186 LETFQMNDR
+186 LETFQMNVR

-202 LQREIEIRDMD
+202 LQREIEILDID

-232 LKEQMRVIQEELGSG
+232 LKEQMRVIQEELGG
-247 EEPHLSEMD
+247 DEPQASEMD
-256 ELRERVR
+256 EMRERVKA
-263 VLELAEAIQER
+263 LGLAEAIEER
-274 LLKDIDRLER
+274 LLKDVDRLER
-284 MPSGSPEISV
+284 MPPGSPEISV
-294 LHNYIDLVV
+294 LHGYLDLVV
-303 SLPWHT
+303 SLPWRA
-309 SSDDVTD
+309 SSEDVTD
-316 LRAAEKVLDEDH
+316 LRAAEQVLDEDH

-483 RPLLDRMEVINLAG
+483 KPLLDRMEVINLPG
-497 YTTEEKMVIAREFLI
+497 YTAEEKMVIAREFLI
-512 PKQLGEHGLTEKH
+512 PKQLADHGLTEKH
-525 IEITKPAV
+525 IDFTKPAV
-533 ATMISRYTS
+533 STIISRYTS

-570 RMTIGPTRLDDLLG
+570 RMTIAPNRLDDLLG

-594 TEPLIGVANGL
+594 KEPQIGLANGL

-628 NLTGQLGDV
+628 NLTGQMGDV

-692 ISALSH
+692 ISALSQ

-728 AAHRIGIGTIVLPAD
+728 AAHRIGIRTILLPDDNEAD
-743 NQPDLVDI
+743 LADI
-751 PPDIRKRLTFK
+751 PADIRKRLTFK
-762 FASSMDDVI
+762 LVKTMDEVI

-777 RSEVVSVPQLAEP
+777 RSGAILLSELAEP
-790 AGIEEPAAANVDE
+790 VGVERAAVAAKGPHPDPPPQAGEGN
-803 RPRPDVPAPPAL
+803 

>member
-1 LSTVT
+1 MSTVT
-6 GGPVTLQIPLLPLK
+6 GTPATIQLPLLPLK

-33 VGRERSIH
+33 VGRERSIK
-41 ALEAAMPHGKQVFL
+41 ALDAAMAQGKQVFL
-55 CTQRRADCEDPKE
+55 CTQRQADCEDPKE

-76 LGEVVQMLK
+76 IGEVVQMLK
-85 LPDSTIKVLIEGTSR
+85 LPDSTIKVLIEGSSR
-100 AVIERFVETEP
+100 AVIERVIESEP
-111 HLRVEVAMLD
+111 HLRVEVALME
-121 EDFIVS
+121 EDFLPS
-127 PELEALMRGVVN
+127 PELEGLMSGVVD

-162 EDAGRLADIV
+162 EDAGRMADIV
-172 AANLSIGVTDKQDV
+172 ASNLGIGVTDKQDV
-186 LETFQMNDR
+186 LETIQMNMR

-202 LQREIEIRDMD
+202 LQREIEILDMD

-232 LKEQMRVIQEELGSG
+232 LKEQMRVIQEELGG
-247 EEPHLSEMD
+247 EEANLSELD
-256 ELRERVR
+256 ELRERVKA
-263 VLELAEAIQER
+263 LELAEAIEDR

-284 MPSGSPEISV
+284 MPPGSPEISV
-294 LHNYIDLVV
+294 LHGYLDLVV
-303 SLPWHT
+303 SLPWHV
-309 SSDDVTD
+309 SSEDVTD

-328 HGLRKIKERILEFLA
+328 HGLQKIKERILEFLA

-483 RPLLDRMEVINLAG
+483 RPLLDRMEVINLPG
-497 YTTEEKMVIAREFLI
+497 YTAEEKMVIAREFLI
-512 PKQLGEHGLTEKH
+512 PKQLADHGLTEKH

-533 ATMISRYTS
+533 STIISRYTS

-560 AREVVKGKTR
+560 AREVVKGKTT
-570 RMTIGPTRLDDLLG
+570 RMTIAPSRLDDLLG

-594 TEPLIGVANGL
+594 KDPLVGVANGL

-628 NLTGQLGDV
+628 NLTGQMGDV

-692 ISALSH
+692 ISALSQ

-728 AAHRIGIGTIVLPAD
+728 AAHRIGIRTILLPAD
-743 NQPDLVDI
+743 NEADLADI
-751 PPDIRKRLTFK
+751 PAEIRKRLTFK
-762 FASSMDDVI
+762 FVQTMDEVI

-777 RSEVVSVPQLAEP
+777 RTGTIMLPELTQP
-790 AGIEEPAAANVDE
+790 AGLEEAVAANADE
-803 RPRPDVPAPPAL
+803 RPRPDTPRQPSL

>member
-6 GGPVTLQIPLLPLK
+6 GAPATIQLPLLPLK

-33 VGRERSIH
+33 VGRERSIN
-41 ALEAAMPHGKQVFL
+41 ALEAAMAQGKQVFL
-55 CTQRRADCEDPKE
+55 CTQRQAECEDPKE
-68 EDLYRVGV
+68 QDLYRVGV
-76 LGEVVQMLK
+76 MGEVVQMLK
-85 LPDSTIKVLIEGTSR
+85 LPDGTIKVLIEGSSR
-100 AVIERFVETEP
+100 AVIERVIGLEP
-111 HLRVEVAMLD
+111 YLRVEVALLE
-121 EDFIVS
+121 EDFLPS
-127 PELEALMRGVVN
+127 PELEGLMRGVVD

-162 EDAGRLADIV
+162 EDAGRMADIV
-172 AANLSIGVTDKQDV
+172 ASNLGITVTDKQDV
-186 LETFQMNDR
+186 LETFQMQAR

-202 LQREIEIRDMD
+202 LQREIEILDMD

-232 LKEQMRVIQEELGSG
+232 LKEQMRVIQEELGG
-247 EEPHLSEMD
+247 DEPHLSELD
-256 ELRERVR
+256 EMRERIR
-263 VLELAEAIQER
+263 GLELAEAIEER
-274 LLKDIDRLER
+274 LLKDVDRLER
-284 MPSGSPEISV
+284 MPPGSPEISV
-294 LHNYIDLVV
+294 LHAYLDLVV
-303 SLPWHT
+303 SLPWHV
-309 SSDDVTD
+309 SSEDVTD
-316 LRAAEKVLDEDH
+316 LRAAERVLDEDH

-483 RPLLDRMEVINLAG
+483 RPLLDRMEVINLPG
-497 YTTEEKMVIAREFLI
+497 YTAEEKMVIAREFLI
-512 PKQLGEHGLTEKH
+512 PKQLADHGLTEKH
-525 IEITKPAV
+525 IEFTKPTV
-533 ATMISRYTS
+533 STIISRYTS

-570 RMTIGPTRLDDLLG
+570 RMTIGPRRLDDLLG

-594 TEPLIGVANGL
+594 KEPLVGVANGL

-628 NLTGQLGDV
+628 NLTGQMGDV

-692 ISALSH
+692 ISALSQ

-713 RGRVLPIGGLKEKVL
+713 RGRVLPVGGLKEKVL
-728 AAHRIGIGTIVLPAD
+728 AAHRIGIRTILLPEDNEAD
-743 NQPDLVDI
+743 LADI
-751 PPDIRKRLTFK
+751 PADIRKRLTFK
-762 FASSMDDVI
+762 LVKTMDEVI
-771 AEALLP
+771 AESLLP
-777 RSEVVSVPQLAEP
+777 RTGTILLPELTQPVGV
-790 AGIEEPAAANVDE
+790 EEAAAANGDD
-803 RPRPDVPAPPAL
+803 RPIAGPPT

>member
-1 LSTVT
+1 VIEAPT
-6 GGPVTLQIPLLPLK
+6 TLQLPLLPLK

-33 VGRERSIH
+33 VGRERSIK
-41 ALEAAMPHGKQVFL
+41 ALEAAMTQGKQVFL
-55 CTQRRADCEDPKE
+55 CTQRQADCEDPTE

-85 LPDSTIKVLIEGTSR
+85 LPDGTIKVLIEGSSR
-100 AVIERFVETEP
+100 AVIERVIETDP
-111 HLRVEVAMLD
+111 HLRVEVALLD
-121 EDFIVS
+121 EEFAPS
-127 PELEALMRGVVN
+127 PELEALMRGVVD

-172 AANLSIGVTDKQDV
+172 AANLGIGVTDKQDV
-186 LETFQMNDR
+186 LETFQMNAR
-195 LEKLSTV
+195 LEKLSRV
-202 LQREIEIRDMD
+202 LQREIEILDMD
-213 RSIRQ
+213 RSIRH

-232 LKEQMRVIQEELGSG
+232 LKEQMRVIQEELGG
-247 EEPHLSEMD
+247 EEAHLSELD
-256 ELRERVR
+256 ELREKVR
-263 VLELAEAIQER
+263 TLELAEAIEER

-284 MPSGSPEISV
+284 MPPGSPEISV
-294 LHNYIDLVV
+294 LHNYLDLVV
-303 SLPWHT
+303 SLPWQS

-316 LRAAEKVLDEDH
+316 LRAAERVLDADH

-472 ITTANVYYSIP
+472 ITTANVFYSIP
-483 RPLLDRMEVINLAG
+483 RPLLDRMEVINLPG
-497 YTTEEKMVIAREFLI
+497 YTAEEKLVIAREFLI
-512 PKQLGEHGLTEKH
+512 PKQLADHGLTEKH
-525 IEITKPAV
+525 LEFTKPAV
-533 ATMISRYTS
+533 ATIVSRYTS

-570 RMTIGPTRLDDLLG
+570 RMTIAPARLEDLLG

-594 TEPLIGVANGL
+594 KEPLIGVANGL

-628 NLTGQLGDV
+628 NLTGQMGDV

-643 AALSYARSNAEALGI
+643 AALSYARSNAQALGI
-658 PVDFR
+658 PADFR

-728 AAHRIGIGTIVLPAD
+728 AAHRIGIHTILVPDD
-743 NQPDLVDI
+743 NQPDVADI
-751 PPDIRKRLTFK
+751 PADIRKRLTFK
-762 FASSMDDVI
+762 FVKTMDEVI

-777 RSEVVSVPQLAEP
+777 RSDTMLLPELAEP
-790 AGIEEPAAANVDE
+790 SGVEEAVAADAVE

>member
-1 LSTVT
+1 MTEA
-6 GGPVTLQIPLLPLK
+6 PDTLRLPLLPLK

-33 VGRERSIH
+33 VGRERSID
-41 ALEAAMPHGKQVFL
+41 ALEEAMAHGKQVFL
-55 CTQRRADCEDPKE
+55 CTQRRADCEDPR
-68 EDLYRVGV
+68 EDELYRVGV
-76 LGEVVQMLK
+76 LGEVMQMLK
-85 LPDSTIKVLIEGTSR
+85 LPDGTIKVLIEGSSR
-100 AVIERFVETEP
+100 AVIGRVIEVES
-111 HLRVEVAMLD
+111 HLQVEVAVLD
-121 EDFIVS
+121 EDFLPS
-127 PELEALMRGVVN
+127 PELEALMRGVVD

-162 EDAGRLADIV
+162 EDAGRMADIV
-172 AANLSIGVTDKQDV
+172 ASNLSIAVTDKQDL
-186 LETFQMNDR
+186 LETFAMGDR
-195 LEKLSTV
+195 LEKLSAI
-202 LQREIEIRDMD
+202 LQKEIEILDID

-218 RVRQQI
+218 RVRTQI

-232 LKEQMRVIQEELGSG
+232 LKEQMRVIQEELGG
-247 EEPHLSEMD
+247 VEAHASELD

-263 VLELAEAIQER
+263 ALTLAEAIEDR
-274 LLKDIDRLER
+274 LLKDVDRLEL
-284 MPSGSPEISV
+284 MLPGSPEIAV
-294 LHNYIDLVV
+294 LHNYLDLVV
-303 SLPWHT
+303 SLPWHLT
-309 SSDDVTD
+309 SEDVTD

-483 RPLLDRMEVINLAG
+483 RALLDRMEVISLPG
-497 YTTEEKMVIAREFLI
+497 YTAEEKMVIAREFLI
-512 PKQLGEHGLTEKH
+512 PKQLQDHGLTGSH

-533 ATMISRYTS
+533 VTIISRYTS

-560 AREVVKGKTR
+560 AREVVSGKTR
-570 RMTIGPTRLDDLLG
+570 RMTITPNRLDELLG
-584 PPRYKPDEGH
+584 PPRFKPDEGH
-594 TEPLIGVANGL
+594 KEPLVGVANGL

-628 NLTGQLGDV
+628 NMTGQLGDV

-643 AALSYARSNAEALGI
+643 AALSYARSNAQALGI

-692 ISALSH
+692 ISVLSQ

-728 AAHRIGIGTIVLPAD
+728 AAHRIGIHTIVVPED
-743 NQPDLVDI
+743 NQPDVVDI
-751 PPDIRKRLTFK
+751 PPDIRKRMTFK
-762 FASSMDDVI
+762 FVKTMDEVI

-777 RSEVVSVPQLAEP
+777 RSGTLALPELTEP
-790 AGIEEPAAANVDE
+790 VTLDEAVAAKADLT
-803 RPRPDVPAPPAL
+803 PRPEVQSPPPM

>member
-1 LSTVT
+1 
-6 GGPVTLQIPLLPLK
+6 
-20 NVVLFPHMIVPLY
+20 
-33 VGRERSIH
+33 
-41 ALEAAMPHGKQVFL
+41 
-55 CTQRRADCEDPKE
+55 
-68 EDLYRVGV
+68 
-76 LGEVVQMLK
+76 
-85 LPDSTIKVLIEGTSR
+85 
-100 AVIERFVETEP
+100 
-111 HLRVEVAMLD
+111 
-121 EDFIVS
+121 
-127 PELEALMRGVVN
+127 
-139 LFDRY
+139 
-144 VELDKK
+144 
-150 VPPEVNLTVRGV
+150 VRGV
-162 EDAGRLADIV
+162 EDAGRMADIV
-172 AANLSIGVTDKQDV
+172 ASNLNIGVTDKQDV
-186 LETFQMNDR
+186 LETYQMAER
-195 LEKLSTV
+195 LEKLSSV
-202 LQREIEIRDMD
+202 LQREIEILDMD

-232 LKEQMRVIQEELGSG
+232 LKEQMRVIQEELGG
-247 EEPHLSEMD
+247 EESHGSELD
-256 ELRERVR
+256 ELRDKVKG
-263 VLELAEAIQER
+263 LELEAAVEER
-274 LLKDIDRLER
+274 LLKDVDRLER
-284 MPSGSPEISV
+284 MPPGSPEISV
-294 LHNYIDLVV
+294 LHNYLDLVV
-303 SLPWHT
+303 ALPWHDR
-309 SSDDVTD
+309 SEDVTD

-328 HGLRKIKERILEFLA
+328 HGLKKVKERILEFLA

-349 SPKGPILCFIGP
+349 SSKGPILCFIGP

-377 GRKFVRVSLGGVSDE
+377 GRKFVRASLGGVSDE

-458 HYLEIPFDLSEVLF
+458 HYLELPFDLSEILF

-483 RPLLDRMEVINLAG
+483 RALLDRMEVITLPG
-497 YTTEEKMVIAREFLI
+497 YTVEEKLVIAREFLV
-512 PKQLGEHGLTEKH
+512 PKQLKDHGLTEKN
-525 IEITKPAV
+525 IEITRPAIS
-533 ATMISRYTS
+533 TMINRYTS
-542 EAGVRNLERSIAG
+542 EAGVRNLERSIAT

-560 AREVVKGKTR
+560 AREVVKGKTH
-570 RMTIGPTRLDDLLG
+570 RMTIAPGRLDDLLG
-584 PPRYKPDEGH
+584 PPRFKPDEGH
-594 TEPLIGVANGL
+594 KEPLVGVANGL

-628 NLTGQLGDV
+628 NMTGQLGEV

-643 AALSYARSNAEALGI
+643 AAMSYARANADTLGI
-658 PVDFR
+658 PADFR
-663 DKLDLHIHI
+663 DRFDLHIHI

-692 ISALSH
+692 VSALSQ
-698 RPIRSDVALTGEITL
+698 RPIRADVALTGEITL

-728 AAHRIGIGTIVLPAD
+728 AAHRIGIGTILLPEE
-743 NQPDLVDI
+743 NQPDLADI
-751 PPDIRKRLTFK
+751 PADIRKRITFK
-762 FASSMDDVI
+762 FVKSMDEVI

-777 RSEVVSVPQLAEP
+777 RAETLALPQPAETAVASEA
-790 AGIEEPAAANVDE
+790 AAAN
-803 RPRPDVPAPPAL
+803 APTAANPE